1 MIALSH
7 SFSGKPRQASMAAYR
22 QLLAENH
29 VEEIL
34 QDVKQN
40 KTLDR
45 KKELPVWLPLA
56 ASFKNGTRK
65 AEDAVPSGLF
75 FLDIDEKGL
84 TEALWNKVR
93 EERLIQ
99 EFRIVYFAE
108 SAGGG
113 THIWAWRTP
122 GLSIE
127 ENIQRLASRLG
138 VSYDSH
144 VTDLA
149 RCCFMV
155 SEQYVRL
162 LDPVVFEPL
171 TEEQRQLYSASR
183 MIAQKEEDLNALA
196 QNALVQNALVQNE
209 LVQNALVQTTPT
221 PPNLG
226 GEEDTP
232 AAESAPTVVMV
243 SPPELGGARG
253 GLNNSHSCTYKDIPY
268 SQIVQALLW
277 KLGYGDA
284 PAEGERNTA
293 LYTMSRYL
301 RFICDFDE
309 QKLFAII
316 PHWGLPEHEVIS
328 TIKSA
333 VASVRPTD
341 MPSQMKEVLSS
352 LGAAME
358 VETEKAEDS
367 PIPTVGNELPGILQ
381 DLADHAPGEFKEA
394 TLIAAMPMLGTLAT
408 GIRARYNDGK
418 INSASFIVD
427 IEAPQA
433 TGKSF
438 VDDEFALLMD
448 PIIKQDEVEWQKEI
462 AYSLAKKDGQDVEN
476 PCSQIRILEPNI
488 GVSAF
493 LERALYAKGKH
504 LFTYAPEIETVLK
517 NNKGGAWTEKND
529 LFRLAYDNKPWGQH
543 RISKDSFS
551 GKVTLYYNMVMCG
564 TPNKCRAFFADAE
577 SGLVSRVTPV
587 VLPDMVGAKM
597 PKFKPWTKDE
607 EERVKRQCLC
617 LMDEEGEVD
626 LPLINKALEEW
637 DEEKRQEYLQT
648 LRYSLDV
655 LRRRAALN
663 GFRAG
668 IIAYLLE
675 GRQETERAI
684 KFARWY
690 AERCLHY
697 QLQLYGDKID
707 ALHNGPSPQASKGN
721 VRYLDALPREF
732 TKEDL
737 VTLRL
742 ANNESPVVKTITW
755 RWVKEGKIEK
765 IDTNLWR
772 KIG

>member
-1 MIALSH
+1 
-7 SFSGKPRQASMAAYR
+7 MAAYR
-22 QLLAENH
+22 QLLAKNH

-40 KTLDR
+40 NRLDR

-56 ASFKNGTRK
+56 QSFNNGTRK

-75 FLDIDEKGL
+75 YLDIDEKGL
-84 TEALWNKVR
+84 TEQLWQKVQDENLI
-93 EERLIQ
+93 EEY
-99 EFRIVYFAE
+99 RIVYFAE

-122 GLSIE
+122 GATIE
-127 ENIQRLASRLG
+127 EDIQKLASRLG

-155 SEQYVRL
+155 SEKYVKL
-162 LDPVVFEPL
+162 LDPEVFEEQPSSPKLGDNRGLNEESPL
-171 TEEQRQLYSASR
+171 TEKNENGSETCSAP
-183 MIAQKEEDLNALA
+183 Q
-196 QNALVQNALVQNE
+196 
-209 LVQNALVQTTPT
+209 

-226 GEEDTP
+226 G
-232 AAESAPTVVMV
+232 S
-243 SPPELGGARG
+243 
-253 GLNNSHSCTYKDIPY
+253 NYKGIPY
-268 SQIVQALLW
+268 ENIVQALLW

-284 PAEGERNTA
+284 PAEGERNMA
-293 LYTMSRYL
+293 LYTMSRYM

-309 QKLFAII
+309 QKLFTIL
-316 PHWGLPEHEVIS
+316 PHWGLSNHEVQS

-333 VASVRPTD
+333 VGSTRPAGI
-341 MPSQMKEVLSS
+341 PSMMNEVLSS
-352 LGAAME
+352 LGAASE
-358 VETEKAEDS
+358 AGSAESDES
-367 PIPTVGNELPGILQ
+367 TVAPVDNELPGILQ
-381 DLADHAPGEFKEA
+381 DLSDHAPEEFREA
-394 TLIAAMPMLGTLAT
+394 TLMAAMPMLGTLAT
-408 GIRARYNDGK
+408 GIRAKYRDGK
-418 INSASFIVD
+418 LNSPSFIVD

-438 VDDEFALLMD
+438 VDAEFELLMD

-462 AYSLAKKDGQDVEN
+462 EYSLAKKNGEEVEN
-476 PCSQIRILEPNI
+476 PCAQIRIIEPNI

-577 SGLVSRVTPV
+577 GGLVSRVTPV
-587 VLPDMVGAKM
+587 LLPDMVGARM
-597 PKFKPWTKDE
+597 PHFKAWSQEDE
-607 EERVKRQCLC
+607 EKVKRQCLC
-617 LMDEEGEVD
+617 LMDEEGEVE
-626 LPLINKALEEW
+626 LPLINKAIEAW

-684 KFARWY
+684 RFAVWY

-697 QLQLYGDKID
+697 QLQLYGNKID
-707 ALHNGPSPQASKGN
+707 ALHDNAVSPQASKGN
-721 VRYLDALPREF
+721 IRYLDVLPKEF

-737 VTLRL
+737 VNLRL
-742 ANNESPVVKTITW
+742 ANNESPVVKTIIY
-755 RWVKEGKIEK
+755 RWVKEGLVVK
-765 IDTNLWR
+765 TNANLWQ
-772 KIG
+772 KIQV

>member
-1 MIALSH
+1 MTFAAAMIQMAS
-7 SFSGKPRQASMAAYR
+7 SFSGKPRKASMAAYR
-22 QLLAENH
+22 QLLAKNH

-40 KTLDR
+40 NRLDR

-56 ASFKNGTRK
+56 QSFNNGTRK

-75 FLDIDEKGL
+75 YLDIDEKGL
-84 TEALWNKVR
+84 TEQLWQKVQDENLI
-93 EERLIQ
+93 EEY
-99 EFRIVYFAE
+99 RIVYFAE

-122 GLSIE
+122 GATIE
-127 ENIQRLASRLG
+127 EDIQKLASRLG

-155 SEQYVRL
+155 SEKYVKL
-162 LDPVVFEPL
+162 LDPIVFEEQPSSPKLGDNRGLNEESPL
-171 TEEQRQLYSASR
+171 TE
-183 MIAQKEEDLNALA
+183 K
-196 QNALVQNALVQNE
+196 NE
-209 LVQNALVQTTPT
+209 NGSETCSDPQ

-226 GEEDTP
+226 G
-232 AAESAPTVVMV
+232 S
-243 SPPELGGARG
+243 
-253 GLNNSHSCTYKDIPY
+253 NYKGIPY
-268 SQIVQALLW
+268 ENIVQALLW

-284 PAEGERNTA
+284 PAEGERNMA
-293 LYTMSRYL
+293 LYTMSRYM

-309 QKLFAII
+309 QKLFTIL
-316 PHWGLPEHEVIS
+316 PHWGLSDHEVQS

-333 VASVRPTD
+333 VGSTRPAGI
-341 MPSQMKEVLSS
+341 PSMMNEVLSS
-352 LGAAME
+352 LGAASE
-358 VETEKAEDS
+358 AGSAESDES
-367 PIPTVGNELPGILQ
+367 TVAPVDNELPGILQ
-381 DLADHAPGEFKEA
+381 DLSDHAPEEFREA
-394 TLIAAMPMLGTLAT
+394 TLMAAMPMLGTLAT
-408 GIRARYNDGK
+408 GIRAKYRDGK
-418 INSASFIVD
+418 LNSPSFIVD

-438 VDDEFALLMD
+438 VDAEFELLMD

-462 AYSLAKKDGQDVEN
+462 EYSLAKKNGEEVEN
-476 PCSQIRILEPNI
+476 PCAQIRIIEPNI

-577 SGLVSRVTPV
+577 GGLVSRVTPV
-587 VLPDMVGAKM
+587 LLPDMVGARM
-597 PKFKPWTKDE
+597 PHFKPWSQEDE
-607 EERVKRQCLC
+607 EKVKRQCLC
-617 LMDEEGEVD
+617 LMDEEGEVE
-626 LPLINKALEEW
+626 LPLINKAIEAW

-684 KFARWY
+684 RFAVWY

-697 QLQLYGDKID
+697 QLQLYGNKID
-707 ALHNGPSPQASKGN
+707 ALHDNAVSPQASKGN
-721 VRYLDALPREF
+721 IRYLDVLPKEF

-737 VTLRL
+737 VNLRL
-742 ANNESPVVKTITW
+742 ANNESPVVKTIIY
-755 RWVKEGKIEK
+755 RWVKEGLVVK
-765 IDTNLWR
+765 TNANLWQ
-772 KIG
+772 KIQV

>member
-1 MIALSH
+1 
-7 SFSGKPRQASMAAYR
+7 MAAYR

-40 KTLDR
+40 NNLDR

-56 ASFKNGTRK
+56 ECFTGGTRK
-65 AEDAVPSGLF
+65 AENAQPSGLF

-84 TEALWNKVR
+84 TEELWGKVW
-93 EERLIQ
+93 EQNLIE

-122 GLSIE
+122 GSSIE
-127 ENIQRLASRLG
+127 DDIQKLASRLG

-155 SEQYVRL
+155 SEQYVKL
-162 LDPVVFEPL
+162 IDPAIFEPL
-171 TEEQRQLYSASR
+171 TEEQKKMYEVAADSSTEPTQETSNLQPQTSMSYKG
-183 MIAQKEEDLNALA
+183 IAYEK
-196 QNALVQNALVQNE
+196 
-209 LVQNALVQTTPT
+209 
-221 PPNLG
+221 
-226 GEEDTP
+226 
-232 AAESAPTVVMV
+232 
-243 SPPELGGARG
+243 
-253 GLNNSHSCTYKDIPY
+253 
-268 SQIVQALLW
+268 IVQALLW

-293 LYTMSRYL
+293 LYTMTRYM

-309 QKLFAII
+309 QKLFAIL
-316 PHWGLPEHEVIS
+316 PHWGLADHEVMS

-333 VASVRPTD
+333 VGSTRPSD
-341 MPSQMKEVLSS
+341 IPSQMREVLSF
-352 LGAAME
+352 LGASIE
-358 VETEKAEDS
+358 SGDEDS
-367 PIPTVGNELPGILQ
+367 DESLCAPVEKELPGILQ
-381 DLADHAPGEFKEA
+381 DLADHSPEEFKEA
-394 TLIAAMPMLGTLAT
+394 TLMAAMPMLGTLAT
-408 GIRARYNDGK
+408 SIRAKYRDGK
-418 INSASFIVD
+418 LNSPSFIVD

-438 VDDEFALLMD
+438 VDNEFELLMD

-462 AYSLAKKDGQDVEN
+462 EYSLAKKDGQEVEN
-476 PCSQIRILEPNI
+476 PCSQIRIIEPNI

-587 VLPDMVGAKM
+587 LLPDMTGAKM
-597 PKFKPWTKDE
+597 PEFKPWTKDE
-607 EERVKRQCLC
+607 EEKVKRQCLC
-617 LMDEEGEVD
+617 LMDEEGEVE
-626 LPLINKALEEW
+626 LPLINKAIEEW
-637 DEEKRQEYLQT
+637 DESKRQEYLQT

-675 GRQETERAI
+675 GRKETDRAI
-684 KFARWY
+684 KFALWY

-697 QLQLYGDKID
+697 QLQIYGDKID
-707 ALHNGPSPQASKGN
+707 ALHNGAISPQASKGN
-721 VRYLDALPREF
+721 IRYLDALPKEF

-737 VTLRL
+737 VNLRL
-742 ANNESPVVKTITW
+742 ANNESAVVKTIIY
-755 RWVKEGKIEK
+755 RWGKEEKVKKIGP
-765 IDTNLWR
+765 NLWQ
-772 KIG
+772 KLPS

>member
-1 MIALSH
+1 
-7 SFSGKPRQASMAAYR
+7 MAAYR
-22 QLLAENH
+22 QLLAKNH

-40 KTLDR
+40 NRLDR

-56 ASFKNGTRK
+56 QSFNNGTRK

-75 FLDIDEKGL
+75 YLDIDEKGL
-84 TEALWNKVR
+84 TEQLWQKVQDENLI
-93 EERLIQ
+93 EEY
-99 EFRIVYFAE
+99 RIVYFAE

-122 GLSIE
+122 GATIE
-127 ENIQRLASRLG
+127 EDIQKLASRLG

-155 SEQYVRL
+155 SEKYVKL
-162 LDPVVFEPL
+162 LDPIVFEEQPSSPKLGDNRGLNEESPL
-171 TEEQRQLYSASR
+171 TE
-183 MIAQKEEDLNALA
+183 K
-196 QNALVQNALVQNE
+196 NE
-209 LVQNALVQTTPT
+209 NGSETCSDPQ

-226 GEEDTP
+226 G
-232 AAESAPTVVMV
+232 S
-243 SPPELGGARG
+243 
-253 GLNNSHSCTYKDIPY
+253 NYKGIPY
-268 SQIVQALLW
+268 ENIVQALLW

-284 PAEGERNTA
+284 PAEGERNMA
-293 LYTMSRYL
+293 LYTMSRYM

-309 QKLFAII
+309 QKLFTIL
-316 PHWGLPEHEVIS
+316 PHWGLSDHEVQS

-333 VASVRPTD
+333 VGSTRPAGI
-341 MPSQMKEVLSS
+341 PSMMNEVLSS
-352 LGAAME
+352 LGAASE
-358 VETEKAEDS
+358 AGSAESDES
-367 PIPTVGNELPGILQ
+367 TVAPVDNELPGILQ
-381 DLADHAPGEFKEA
+381 DLSDHAPEEFREA
-394 TLIAAMPMLGTLAT
+394 TLMAAMPMLGTLAT
-408 GIRARYNDGK
+408 GIRAKYRDGK
-418 INSASFIVD
+418 LNSPSFIVD

-438 VDDEFALLMD
+438 VDAEFELLMD

-462 AYSLAKKDGQDVEN
+462 EYSLAKKNGEEVEN
-476 PCSQIRILEPNI
+476 PCAQIRIIEPNI

-577 SGLVSRVTPV
+577 GGLVSRVTPV
-587 VLPDMVGAKM
+587 LLPDMVGARM
-597 PKFKPWTKDE
+597 PHFKAWSQEDE
-607 EERVKRQCLC
+607 EKVKRQCLC
-617 LMDEEGEVD
+617 LMDEEGEVE
-626 LPLINKALEEW
+626 LPLINKAIEAW

-684 KFARWY
+684 RFAVWY

-697 QLQLYGDKID
+697 QLQLYGNKID
-707 ALHNGPSPQASKGN
+707 ALHDNAVSPQASKGN
-721 VRYLDALPREF
+721 IRYLDVLPKEF

-737 VTLRL
+737 VNLRL
-742 ANNESPVVKTITW
+742 ANNESPVVKTIIY
-755 RWVKEGKIEK
+755 RWVKEGLVVK
-765 IDTNLWR
+765 TNSNLWQ
-772 KIG
+772 KIQV

>member
-1 MIALSH
+1 MIQLAL

-40 KTLDR
+40 KNLDR

-56 ASFKNGTRK
+56 ECFSNGTRK
-65 AEDAVPSGLF
+65 AEDAQPSGLF
-75 FLDIDEKGL
+75 FLDIDEKGM
-84 TEALWNKVR
+84 TEQLWNKVR
-93 EERLIQ
+93 EENLIE

-127 ENIQRLASRLG
+127 EDIQKLASRLG

-155 SEQYVRL
+155 SEQYVKL

-171 TEEQRQLYSASR
+171 TEEQRKLYATTTPDPVPAKTE
-183 MIAQKEEDLNALA
+183 MEDNPNYKGIAYEKI
-196 QNALVQNALVQNE
+196 
-209 LVQNALVQTTPT
+209 VQT
-221 PPNLG
+221 
-226 GEEDTP
+226 
-232 AAESAPTVVMV
+232 
-243 SPPELGGARG
+243 
-253 GLNNSHSCTYKDIPY
+253 
-268 SQIVQALLW
+268 LLW

-301 RFICDFDE
+301 RFICDFNE
-309 QKLFAII
+309 QKLFQIL
-316 PHWGLPEHEVIS
+316 PHWGLSDHEVIS

-333 VASVRPTD
+333 VSSVRPTD
-341 MPSQMKEVLSS
+341 MPSQMKEVLAS
-352 LGAAME
+352 LGAAQE
-358 VETEKAEDS
+358 ASSENVDDS
-367 PIPTVGNELPGILQ
+367 FVTPVDNELPDILQ
-381 DLADHAPGEFKEA
+381 DLADHAPEEFKEA

-408 GIRARYNDGK
+408 GIRAKYRDGK
-418 INSASFIVD
+418 VNSPSFIVD

-438 VDDEFALLMD
+438 VDSEFELLMD

-462 AYSLAKKDGQDVEN
+462 AYSLAKKNGEEVEN
-476 PCSQIRILEPNI
+476 PCSQIRIIEPNI

-587 VLPDMVGAKM
+587 ILPDMVGAKM
-597 PKFKPWTKDE
+597 PQFKFWTKDE
-607 EERVKRQCLC
+607 AEKVKRQCLC

-626 LPLINKALEEW
+626 LPLINKAIEEW
-637 DEEKRQEYLQT
+637 DESKRQEYLQT

-675 GRQETERAI
+675 GHKETERAI
-684 KFARWY
+684 KFALWY

-697 QLQLYGDKID
+697 QLQIYGDKID
-707 ALHNGPSPQASKGN
+707 ALHNGQLNPQASKGN
-721 VRYLDALPREF
+721 IRYLDILPKEF

-737 VTLRL
+737 VSLRL
-742 ANNESPVVKTITW
+742 SNNESPVVKTIIC
-755 RWVKEGKIEK
+755 RWVKEQMIEK
-765 IDTNLWR
+765 IGTNLWR
-772 KIG
+772 KI

>member
-1 MIALSH
+1 
-7 SFSGKPRQASMAAYR
+7 MAAYR

-40 KTLDR
+40 KNLDR

-56 ASFKNGTRK
+56 AGFNNGTRK

-84 TEALWNKVR
+84 TEQLWQKVQD
-93 EERLIQ
+93 ENLI
-99 EFRIVYFAE
+99 EAFRIVYFAE

-127 ENIQRLASRLG
+127 EDIQKLASRLG

-155 SEQYVRL
+155 SEQYVKL
-162 LDPVVFEPL
+162 LDPVVFE
-171 TEEQRQLYSASR
+171 ESDW
-183 MIAQKEEDLNALA
+183 KERLR
-196 QNALVQNALVQNE
+196 VGE
-209 LVQNALVQTTPT
+209 LCSGMERVEKIDAPT
-221 PPNLG
+221 PVPLV
-226 GEEDTP
+226 DSQ
-232 AAESAPTVVMV
+232 SAL
-243 SPPELGGARG
+243 SPLSTLLSPL
-253 GLNNSHSCTYKDIPY
+253 SYKGISY
-268 SQIVQALLW
+268 EKIVQSLW

-284 PAEGERNTA
+284 PVEGERNMA

-309 QKLFAII
+309 QKIFSIL
-316 PHWGLPEHEVIS
+316 PHWGLSDHEVLA

-333 VASVRPTD
+333 VSSIRPAE
-341 MPSQMKEVLSS
+341 MPSQMKEVLSM
-352 LGAAME
+352 LGATIE
-358 VETEKAEDS
+358 VKAES
-367 PIPTVGNELPGILQ
+367 EEESLTAPINEELPPILQ
-381 DLADHAPGEFKEA
+381 ELADHAPEEFKEA

-408 GIRARYNDGK
+408 GIRAKYRDGK
-418 INSASFIVD
+418 LNSPSFIVD

-438 VDDEFALLMD
+438 VDAEFELLMD
-448 PIIKQDEVEWQKEI
+448 PIIKQDEVEWQKEM
-462 AYSLAKKDGQDVEN
+462 AYSLAKKNGEEVEN
-476 PCSQIRILEPNI
+476 PCAAIRIIEPNI

-504 LFTYAPEIETVLK
+504 LFTYAPEIETVQK

-551 GKVTLYYNMVMCG
+551 GKVTLFYNMVMCG

-597 PKFKPWTKDE
+597 PQFKVWTKE
-607 EERVKRQCLC
+607 EEENVKRQCLC

-626 LPLINKALEEW
+626 LPLINQAIEAW
-637 DEEKRQEYLQT
+637 DEGKRQEYLQT

-675 GRQETERAI
+675 GRKETERAI
-684 KFARWY
+684 KFAVWY
-690 AERCLHY
+690 AERCLYY
-697 QLQLYGDKID
+697 QLQIYGDKID
-707 ALHNGPSPQASKGN
+707 ALNNGKLSSQVSKGN
-721 VRYLDALPREF
+721 IRYFDALSKEF

-737 VTLRL
+737 VNLRL
-742 ANNESPVVKTITW
+742 TNNESPVVKTIIY
-755 RWVKEGKIEK
+755 RWGKEGLVVKIG
-765 IDTNLWR
+765 TNLWR
-772 KIG
+772 KTIKN

>member
-1 MIALSH
+1 
-7 SFSGKPRQASMAAYR
+7 MAAYR

-40 KTLDR
+40 HNLDR

-56 ASFKNGTRK
+56 ESFKNGTRK
-65 AEDAVPSGLF
+65 AEDAVPSGLY

-84 TEALWNKVR
+84 TEQIWNKVR
-93 EERLIQ
+93 EENLI
-99 EFRIVYFAE
+99 EAFRIVYFAE

-122 GLSIE
+122 GLSVE
-127 ENIQRLASRLG
+127 EDIQKLASRLG

-155 SEQYVRL
+155 SEQYVKL

-171 TEEQRQLYSASR
+171 TEEQKKMYATEVPVG
-183 MIAQKEEDLNALA
+183 AALDCPMV
-196 QNALVQNALVQNE
+196 NVQ
-209 LVQNALVQTTPT
+209 
-221 PPNLG
+221 
-226 GEEDTP
+226 
-232 AAESAPTVVMV
+232 SSMV
-243 SPPELGGARG
+243 NGQCSM
-253 GLNNSHSCTYKDIPY
+253 NYKDIPY
-268 SQIVQALLW
+268 EKIVQALLW

-284 PAEGERNTA
+284 PAEGERNMA
-293 LYTMSRYL
+293 LYTMSRYM

-309 QKLFAII
+309 QKLFVVL
-316 PHWGLPEHEVIS
+316 PHWGLSDHEVVS

-333 VASVRPTD
+333 VGSTRPAE
-341 MPSQMKEVLSS
+341 MPSLMKEVLAS
-352 LGAAME
+352 LGAIME
-358 VETEKAEDS
+358 AEDEDPEAS
-367 PIPTVGNELPGILQ
+367 LAPPVDSELPGLLQ
-381 DLADHAPGEFKEA
+381 ELADHAPDEFKEA

-408 GIRARYNDGK
+408 GIRAKYRDGK
-418 INSASFIVD
+418 LNSPSFLVD

-438 VDDEFALLMD
+438 VDNVFELLMD

-462 AYSLAKKDGQDVEN
+462 AYSLAQNSGQDVEN
-476 PCSQIRILEPNI
+476 PCSNIRIIEPTI
-488 GVSAF
+488 GVTAF

-543 RISKDSFS
+543 RISKDSIS

-587 VLPDMVGAKM
+587 QLPDMIGASM
-597 PKFKPWTKDE
+597 PRFKVWTKDE
-607 EERVKRQCLC
+607 EENVKRQCLC

-626 LPLINKALEEW
+626 LPLINKAVEAW
-637 DEEKRQEYLQT
+637 DESKREEYLQT
-648 LRYSLDV
+648 LRPSIDV
-655 LRRRAALN
+655 LRRRSALN

-684 KFARWY
+684 RFAVWY

-697 QLQLYGDKID
+697 QLQIYGDKID
-707 ALHNGPSPQASKGN
+707 ALYHGMQGTKASKSN
-721 VRYLDALPREF
+721 IRYLDTLPKEF

-737 VTLRL
+737 VALRL
-742 ANNESPVVKTITW
+742 ANGDSPVVKTVIC
-755 RWVKEGKIEK
+755 RWVKEGKVEK
-765 IDTNLWR
+765 IGTNLWQ
-772 KIG
+772 KNC

>member
-1 MIALSH
+1 MMAN
-7 SFSGKPRQASMAAYR
+7 SFSGKPRKASMAAYR
-22 QLLAENH
+22 QLLAKNH

-34 QDVKQN
+34 TDVKQN
-40 KTLDR
+40 NNLDR

-56 ASFKNGTRK
+56 ECFNNGTRK
-65 AEDAVPSGLF
+65 AEDAEASGLY

-84 TEALWNKVR
+84 TDALWKKVR
-93 EERLIQ
+93 EENLI
-99 EFRIVYFAE
+99 EAFRIVYFAE

-127 ENIQRLASRLG
+127 EDIQKLASRLG

-155 SEQYVRL
+155 SEQYVKL
-162 LDPVVFEPL
+162 LDPIVFEPL
-171 TEEQRQLYSASR
+171 TEEQKKLY
-183 MIAQKEEDLNALA
+183 AQPVVAKVAQTSVNEECSMVN
-196 QNALVQNALVQNE
+196 
-209 LVQNALVQTTPT
+209 
-221 PPNLG
+221 
-226 GEEDTP
+226 GEC
-232 AAESAPTVVMV
+232 SM
-243 SPPELGGARG
+243 
-253 GLNNSHSCTYKDIPY
+253 TYKGIAY
-268 SQIVQALLW
+268 EKIVQSLLW

-284 PAEGERNTA
+284 PAEGERNMA

-301 RFICDFDE
+301 RFICDFNE
-309 QKLFAII
+309 QKLFQIL
-316 PHWGLPEHEVIS
+316 PHWGLSDHEVLS

-333 VASVRPTD
+333 VGSTRPSE
-341 MPSQMKEVLSS
+341 MPSQMKEVLAS
-352 LGAAME
+352 LGAAQE
-358 VETEKAEDS
+358 TSSESVDDAIVTPVE
-367 PIPTVGNELPGILQ
+367 NELPDLLQ
-381 DLADHAPGEFKEA
+381 DLSDHAPEEFKEA

-408 GIRARYNDGK
+408 GIRAKYRDGK
-418 INSASFIVD
+418 LNSPSFIVD

-438 VDDEFALLMD
+438 VDNEFELLMD

-462 AYSLAKKDGQDVEN
+462 AYSLAKKNGEEVEN

-597 PKFKPWTKDE
+597 PKFKMWTKDE
-607 EERVKRQCLC
+607 EEKVKRMCLC
-617 LMDEEGEVD
+617 LMDEEGEVE
-626 LPLINKALEEW
+626 LPLINKAIEDW
-637 DEEKRQEYLQT
+637 DEGKRQEYLQT

-675 GRQETERAI
+675 GHKETERAI
-684 KFARWY
+684 KFALWY

-697 QLQLYGDKID
+697 QLQIYGDKID
-707 ALHNGPSPQASKGN
+707 ALHNGTLSIQASKGN
-721 VRYLDALPREF
+721 IRYLDALPKEF
-732 TKEDL
+732 TKEDF
-737 VTLRL
+737 VNLRL
-742 ANNESPVVKTITW
+742 GNGESPVVKTIIY
-755 RWVKEGKIEK
+755 RWVKEGKIK
-765 IDTNLWR
+765 KTDTNLWQ
-772 KIG
+772 KC

>member
-1 MIALSH
+1 MIMMAN
-7 SFSGKPRQASMAAYR
+7 SFSGKPRKASMAAYR
-22 QLLAENH
+22 QLLAKNH

-34 QDVKQN
+34 TDVKQN
-40 KTLDR
+40 NNLDR

-56 ASFKNGTRK
+56 ECFNNGTRK
-65 AEDAVPSGLF
+65 AEDAEASGLY

-84 TEALWNKVR
+84 TDALWKKVR
-93 EERLIQ
+93 EENLI
-99 EFRIVYFAE
+99 EAFRIVYFAE

-127 ENIQRLASRLG
+127 EDIQKLASRLG

-155 SEQYVRL
+155 SEQYVKL
-162 LDPVVFEPL
+162 LDPIVFEPL
-171 TEEQRQLYSASR
+171 TEEQKKLYVQPVVAKV
-183 MIAQKEEDLNALA
+183 AQTSVNEECSMVN
-196 QNALVQNALVQNE
+196 
-209 LVQNALVQTTPT
+209 
-221 PPNLG
+221 
-226 GEEDTP
+226 GEC
-232 AAESAPTVVMV
+232 SM
-243 SPPELGGARG
+243 
-253 GLNNSHSCTYKDIPY
+253 TYKGIAY
-268 SQIVQALLW
+268 EKIVQSLLW

-284 PAEGERNTA
+284 PAEGERNMA

-301 RFICDFDE
+301 RFICDFNE
-309 QKLFAII
+309 QKLFQIL
-316 PHWGLPEHEVIS
+316 PHWGLSDHEVLS

-333 VASVRPTD
+333 VGSTRPSE
-341 MPSQMKEVLSS
+341 MPSQMKEVLAS
-352 LGAAME
+352 LGAAQE
-358 VETEKAEDS
+358 TSSESVDDAIVTPVE
-367 PIPTVGNELPGILQ
+367 NELPDLLQ
-381 DLADHAPGEFKEA
+381 DLSDHAPEEFKEA

-408 GIRARYNDGK
+408 GIRAKYRDGK
-418 INSASFIVD
+418 LNSPSFIVD

-438 VDDEFALLMD
+438 VDNEFELLMD

-462 AYSLAKKDGQDVEN
+462 AYSLAKKNGEEVEN

-597 PKFKPWTKDE
+597 PKFKMWTKDE
-607 EERVKRQCLC
+607 EEKVKRMCLC
-617 LMDEEGEVD
+617 LMDEEGEVE
-626 LPLINKALEEW
+626 LPLINKAIEDW
-637 DEEKRQEYLQT
+637 DEGKRQEYLQT

-675 GRQETERAI
+675 GHKETERAI
-684 KFARWY
+684 KFALWY

-697 QLQLYGDKID
+697 QLQIYGDKID
-707 ALHNGPSPQASKGN
+707 ALHNGTLSIQASKGN
-721 VRYLDALPREF
+721 IRYLDALPKEF
-732 TKEDL
+732 TKEDF
-737 VTLRL
+737 VNLRL
-742 ANNESPVVKTITW
+742 GNGESPVVKTIIY
-755 RWVKEGKIEK
+755 RWVKEGKIK
-765 IDTNLWR
+765 KTDTNLWQ
-772 KIG
+772 KC

>member
-1 MIALSH
+1 MVCISS

-29 VEEIL
+29 VEDIL
-34 QDVKQN
+34 ADVKQN
-40 KTLDR
+40 KNLDR

-56 ASFKNGTRK
+56 ECFTNGVRK
-65 AEDAVPSGLF
+65 AEDAQPSGLY

-84 TEALWNKVR
+84 TEELWGKVW
-93 EERLIQ
+93 EENLIE

-122 GLSIE
+122 GISIE
-127 ENIQRLASRLG
+127 EDIQKLASRLG

-155 SEQYVRL
+155 SEQYAKL

-171 TEEQRQLYSASR
+171 TDEQRQLY
-183 MIAQKEEDLNALA
+183 AQPVINKVEQKA
-196 QNALVQNALVQNE
+196 E
-209 LVQNALVQTTPT
+209 LSTF
-221 PPNLG
+221 
-226 GEEDTP
+226 
-232 AAESAPTVVMV
+232 
-243 SPPELGGARG
+243 
-253 GLNNSHSCTYKDIPY
+253 NSQLSTSYKGIPY
-268 SQIVQALLW
+268 EKIVQALLW

-301 RFICDFDE
+301 RFICDFNE
-309 QKLFAII
+309 QKLFQIL
-316 PHWGLPEHEVIS
+316 PHWGLSDHEVLS

-333 VASVRPTD
+333 VGSVRPTD

-352 LGAAME
+352 LGTAVDAE
-358 VETEKAEDS
+358 VENADDS
-367 PIPTVGNELPGILQ
+367 PITPVEDELPDILQ
-381 DLADHAPGEFKEA
+381 DLADHAPEEFKEA
-394 TLIAAMPMLGTLAT
+394 TLMAAMPMLGTLAT
-408 GIRARYNDGK
+408 GIRARYRDGK
-418 INSASFIVD
+418 LNSPSFIVD

-438 VDDEFALLMD
+438 VDNEFELLMD

-476 PCSQIRILEPNI
+476 PCSQIRIIEPNI

-587 VLPDMVGAKM
+587 ILPDMVGAKM
-597 PKFKPWTKDE
+597 PQFVPWTKEE
-607 EERVKRQCLC
+607 EERIKRQCLC

-626 LPLINKALEEW
+626 LPLINKAIEEW
-637 DEEKRQEYLQT
+637 DEGKRQEYLQT

-655 LRRRAALN
+655 FRRRAALN

-668 IIAYLLE
+668 LVAYLLE

-684 KFARWY
+684 KFALWY

-697 QLQLYGDKID
+697 QLDLWRQDRR
-707 ALHNGPSPQASKGN
+707 PSQRHSEPSG
-721 VRYLDALPREF
+721 L
-732 TKEDL
+732 
-737 VTLRL
+737 
-742 ANNESPVVKTITW
+742 
-755 RWVKEGKIEK
+755 EGKHPLSRCSTQGVHERRPCSGSHCP
-765 IDTNLWR
+765 D
-772 KIG
+772 

>member
-1 MIALSH
+1 
-7 SFSGKPRQASMAAYR
+7 MAAYR
-22 QLLAENH
+22 QLLAKNH

-40 KTLDR
+40 NRLDR

-56 ASFKNGTRK
+56 QSFNNGTRK

-75 FLDIDEKGL
+75 YLDIDEKGL
-84 TEALWNKVR
+84 TEQLWQKVQDENLI
-93 EERLIQ
+93 EEY
-99 EFRIVYFAE
+99 RIVYFAE

-122 GLSIE
+122 GATIE
-127 ENIQRLASRLG
+127 EDIQKLASRLG

-155 SEQYVRL
+155 SEKYVKL
-162 LDPVVFEPL
+162 LDPIVFEEQPSSPKLGDNRGLNEESPL
-171 TEEQRQLYSASR
+171 TE
-183 MIAQKEEDLNALA
+183 K
-196 QNALVQNALVQNE
+196 NE
-209 LVQNALVQTTPT
+209 NGSETCSDPQH
-221 PPNLG
+221 PNLG
-226 GEEDTP
+226 G
-232 AAESAPTVVMV
+232 S
-243 SPPELGGARG
+243 
-253 GLNNSHSCTYKDIPY
+253 NYKGIPY
-268 SQIVQALLW
+268 ENIVQALLW

-284 PAEGERNTA
+284 PAEGERNMA
-293 LYTMSRYL
+293 LYTMSRYM

-309 QKLFAII
+309 QKLFTIL
-316 PHWGLPEHEVIS
+316 PHWGVSDHEVQS

-333 VASVRPTD
+333 VGSTRPAGI
-341 MPSQMKEVLSS
+341 PSMMNEVLSS
-352 LGAAME
+352 LGAASE
-358 VETEKAEDS
+358 AGSAESDES
-367 PIPTVGNELPGILQ
+367 TVAPVDNELPGILQ
-381 DLADHAPGEFKEA
+381 DLSDHAPEEFREA
-394 TLIAAMPMLGTLAT
+394 TLMAAMPMLGTLAT
-408 GIRARYNDGK
+408 GIRAKYRDGK
-418 INSASFIVD
+418 LNSPSFIVD

-438 VDDEFALLMD
+438 VDAEFELLRD

-462 AYSLAKKDGQDVEN
+462 EYSLAKKNGEEVEN
-476 PCSQIRILEPNI
+476 PCAQIRIIEPNI

-577 SGLVSRVTPV
+577 GGLVSRVTPV
-587 VLPDMVGAKM
+587 LLPDMVGARM
-597 PKFKPWTKDE
+597 PHFKAWSQEDE
-607 EERVKRQCLC
+607 EKVKRQCLC
-617 LMDEEGEVD
+617 LMDEEGEVE
-626 LPLINKALEEW
+626 LPLINKAIEAW

-684 KFARWY
+684 RFAVWY

-697 QLQLYGDKID
+697 QLQLYGNKID
-707 ALHNGPSPQASKGN
+707 ALHDNAVSPQASKGN
-721 VRYLDALPREF
+721 IRYLDVLPKEF

-737 VTLRL
+737 VNLRL
-742 ANNESPVVKTITW
+742 ANNESPVVKTIIY
-755 RWVKEGKIEK
+755 RWVKEGLVVK
-765 IDTNLWR
+765 TNANLWQ
-772 KIG
+772 KIQV

>member
-1 MIALSH
+1 MISVAN

-40 KTLDR
+40 HNLDR

-56 ASFKNGTRK
+56 ESFKNGTRK
-65 AEDAVPSGLF
+65 AEDAVPSGLY

-84 TEALWNKVR
+84 TEQLWNKVR
-93 EERLIQ
+93 EENLI
-99 EFRIVYFAE
+99 EAFRIVYFAE

-122 GLSIE
+122 GLSVE
-127 ENIQRLASRLG
+127 EDIQKLASRLG

-155 SEQYVRL
+155 SEQYVKL
-162 LDPVVFEPL
+162 LDPIVFEASPNPL
-171 TEEQRQLYSASR
+171 
-183 MIAQKEEDLNALA
+183 QKEGANKEADHPLLLEGA
-196 QNALVQNALVQNE
+196 
-209 LVQNALVQTTPT
+209 
-221 PPNLG
+221 G
-226 GEEDTP
+226 GG
-232 AAESAPTVVMV
+232 S
-243 SPPELGGARG
+243 
-253 GLNNSHSCTYKDIPY
+253 YKDIPY
-268 SQIVQALLW
+268 EKIVQALLW

-284 PAEGERNTA
+284 PAEGERNMA
-293 LYTMSRYL
+293 LYTMSRYM

-309 QKLFAII
+309 QKLFTIL
-316 PHWGLPEHEVIS
+316 PHWGLSDHEVIT

-333 VASVRPTD
+333 VSSVRPAGI
-341 MPSQMKEVLSS
+341 PSQMNEVLST
-352 LGAAME
+352 LGAAIE
-358 VETEKAEDS
+358 AETETTDDS
-367 PIPTVGNELPGILQ
+367 LITPVDTELPGILQ
-381 DLADHAPGEFKEA
+381 DLSDHAPEEFREA

-408 GIRARYNDGK
+408 GIRAKYRDGK
-418 INSASFIVD
+418 LNSPSFIVD

-438 VDDEFALLMD
+438 VDNEFELLMD

-462 AYSLAKKDGQDVEN
+462 EYSLAKKDGQEVEN

-587 VLPDMVGAKM
+587 ILPDMVGAKM
-597 PKFKPWTKDE
+597 PQFKAWSQDE
-607 EERVKRQCLC
+607 IEKVKRQCLC
-617 LMDEEGEVD
+617 LMDEEGEVS
-626 LPLINKALEEW
+626 LPLINKAIEEW
-637 DEEKRQEYLQT
+637 DESKRQEYLQT
-648 LRYSLDV
+648 LRYSIDV
-655 LRRRAALN
+655 FRRRAALN

-684 KFARWY
+684 KFAVWY
-690 AERCLHY
+690 AERCFQY
-697 QLQLYGDKID
+697 QLQIYGNKVD
-707 ALHNGPSPQASKGN
+707 ALHDGALSPQASKGN
-721 VRYLDALPREF
+721 IRYLDLLPKEF

-737 VTLRL
+737 VNLRL
-742 ANNESPVVKTITW
+742 ANNESPVVKNIIY
-755 RWVKEGKIEK
+755 RWVKEDLIKK
-765 IDTNLWR
+765 IDSNLWQ
-772 KIG
+772 KLPS

>member
-1 MIALSH
+1 
-7 SFSGKPRQASMAAYR
+7 MAAYR

-34 QDVKQN
+34 ADVKQN
-40 KTLDR
+40 KNLSR

-56 ASFKNGTRK
+56 ECFTNGTRK

-84 TEALWNKVR
+84 TEELWGKVWENNLI
-93 EERLIQ
+93 EEC
-99 EFRIVYFAE
+99 RIVYFAE

-122 GLSIE
+122 GSTIE
-127 ENIQRLASRLG
+127 EDIQKLASRLG

-155 SEQYVRL
+155 SEQYVKL
-162 LDPVVFEPL
+162 LDPAIFEPL
-171 TEEQRQLYSASR
+171 SEEQKKLYEVSLDSVPTEVVN
-183 MIAQKEEDLNALA
+183 QTEPNEVSES
-196 QNALVQNALVQNE
+196 QN
-209 LVQNALVQTTPT
+209 
-221 PPNLG
+221 
-226 GEEDTP
+226 
-232 AAESAPTVVMV
+232 
-243 SPPELGGARG
+243 
-253 GLNNSHSCTYKDIPY
+253 YKGIPY
-268 SQIVQALLW
+268 EKIIQALLW

-293 LYTMSRYL
+293 LYTMTRYM
-301 RFICDFDE
+301 RFICDFKE
-309 QKLFAII
+309 QKLFQIL
-316 PHWGLPEHEVIS
+316 PHWGLADHEVMS

-333 VASVRPTD
+333 IGSTRPSD
-341 MPSQMKEVLSS
+341 IPSQMKEVLSF
-352 LGAAME
+352 LGASAE
-358 VETEKAEDS
+358 GGDEDS
-367 PIPTVGNELPGILQ
+367 DESLCAPVEKELPGILQ
-381 DLADHAPGEFKEA
+381 DLSDHAPEEFREA

-408 GIRARYNDGK
+408 SVRAKYRDGK
-418 INSASFIVD
+418 LNSPSFIVD

-438 VDDEFALLMD
+438 VDNEFELLMD

-462 AYSLAKKDGQDVEN
+462 EYSLAKKNGEEVEN
-476 PCSQIRILEPNI
+476 PCSQIRIIEPNI

-587 VLPDMVGAKM
+587 QLPDMTGAKM
-597 PKFKPWTKDE
+597 PHFKEWSKE
-607 EERVKRQCLC
+607 EEEKVKRQCLC
-617 LMDEEGEVD
+617 LMDEEGEID
-626 LPLINKALEEW
+626 LPLINKAIEEW
-637 DEEKRQEYLQT
+637 DESKRQEYLQT

-655 LRRRAALN
+655 LRRRASLN

-675 GRQETERAI
+675 GRKETERAI
-684 KFARWY
+684 KFAVWY

-697 QLQLYGDKID
+697 QLLIYGDKID
-707 ALHNGPSPQASKGN
+707 ALHNGTLSPQASKGN
-721 VRYLDALPREF
+721 IRYLDVLPKEF

-737 VTLRL
+737 VNLRL
-742 ANNESPVVKTITW
+742 ANNESAVVKTIIY
-755 RWVKEGKIEK
+755 RWVKEGKIVK
-765 IDTNLWR
+765 INTNLWQ
-772 KIG
+772 KC

>member
-1 MIALSH
+1 
-7 SFSGKPRQASMAAYR
+7 MAAYR
-22 QLLAENH
+22 QLLAKNH

-34 QDVKQN
+34 TDVKQN
-40 KTLDR
+40 KNLDR

-56 ASFKNGTRK
+56 ECFNNGTRK
-65 AEDAVPSGLF
+65 AEDAVASGLY

-84 TEALWNKVR
+84 TEQLWNKVR
-93 EERLIQ
+93 EGNLIE

-122 GLSIE
+122 GQSIE
-127 ENIQRLASRLG
+127 EDIQKLASRLD

-155 SEQYVRL
+155 SEQYVKL
-162 LDPVVFEPL
+162 LDPIVFEPL
-171 TEEQRQLYSASR
+171 TEEQKKMFEVEVNQDRS
-183 MIAQKEEDLNALA
+183 MIQSLPDIT
-196 QNALVQNALVQNE
+196 QIVPVIHQ
-209 LVQNALVQTTPT
+209 
-221 PPNLG
+221 
-226 GEEDTP
+226 D
-232 AAESAPTVVMV
+232 
-243 SPPELGGARG
+243 
-253 GLNNSHSCTYKDIPY
+253 YKGIPY
-268 SQIVQALLW
+268 EKIVQSLLW

-301 RFICDFDE
+301 RFICDFNE
-309 QKLFAII
+309 QKLFQIL
-316 PHWGLPEHEVIS
+316 PHWGLSDHEVLS

-333 VASVRPTD
+333 VGSVRPTD
-341 MPSQMKEVLSS
+341 MPSQMKEVLAS
-352 LGAAME
+352 LGAAQQTSSE
-358 VETEKAEDS
+358 SVDDAFVTPVD
-367 PIPTVGNELPGILQ
+367 NELPDLLQ
-381 DLADHAPGEFKEA
+381 DLADHAPDEFKEA

-408 GIRARYNDGK
+408 GIRAKYRDGK
-418 INSASFIVD
+418 VNSPSFIVD

-438 VDDEFALLMD
+438 VDNEFELLMD

-462 AYSLAKKDGQDVEN
+462 AYSLAKKNGEEVEN

-587 VLPDMVGAKM
+587 ILPDMVGAKM
-597 PKFKPWTKDE
+597 PQFKAWTKE
-607 EERVKRQCLC
+607 EEEKVKRQCLC

-626 LPLINKALEEW
+626 LPLINKAIEEW
-637 DEEKRQEYLQT
+637 DESKRQEYLQT

-675 GRQETERAI
+675 GHKETERAI
-684 KFARWY
+684 KFAIWY

-697 QLQLYGDKID
+697 QLQIYGDKID
-707 ALHNGPSPQASKGN
+707 ALRNGQLSPQASKGN
-721 VRYLDALPREF
+721 IRYLDLLPKEF

-737 VTLRL
+737 VSLRL
-742 ANNESPVVKTITW
+742 SNNESPVVKTIIC
-755 RWVKEGKIEK
+755 RWVREKMIEK
-765 IDTNLWR
+765 TGTNLWQ
-772 KIG
+772 KC

>member
-1 MIALSH
+1 
-7 SFSGKPRQASMAAYR
+7 MAAYR

-40 KTLDR
+40 KNLDR

-56 ASFKNGTRK
+56 AGFNNGTRK

-84 TEALWNKVR
+84 TEQLWQKVQD
-93 EERLIQ
+93 ENLI
-99 EFRIVYFAE
+99 EKFRIVYFAE

-122 GLSIE
+122 GISIE
-127 ENIQRLASRLG
+127 EDIQKLASRLG

-155 SEQYVRL
+155 SEQYVKL
-162 LDPVVFEPL
+162 LDPIVFEASPNPL
-171 TEEQRQLYSASR
+171 
-183 MIAQKEEDLNALA
+183 QKEASPNPLQKEGA
-196 QNALVQNALVQNE
+196 NE
-209 LVQNALVQTTPT
+209 EADHPLLLEGA
-221 PPNLG
+221 G
-226 GEEDTP
+226 GG
-232 AAESAPTVVMV
+232 S
-243 SPPELGGARG
+243 
-253 GLNNSHSCTYKDIPY
+253 YKDIPY
-268 SQIVQALLW
+268 EKIVQALLW

-284 PAEGERNTA
+284 PAEGERNMA
-293 LYTMSRYL
+293 LYTMSRYM

-309 QKLFAII
+309 QKLFVVL
-316 PHWGLPEHEVIS
+316 PHWGLSDHEAFS

-333 VASVRPTD
+333 VGSTRPAGI
-341 MPSQMKEVLSS
+341 PSQMNEVLST
-352 LGAAME
+352 LGAAIE
-358 VETEKAEDS
+358 AGTETTDDS
-367 PIPTVGNELPGILQ
+367 LITPVDAELPGILQ
-381 DLADHAPGEFKEA
+381 DLSDHAPEEFREA
-394 TLIAAMPMLGTLAT
+394 TLMAAMPMLGTLAT
-408 GIRARYNDGK
+408 GIRAKYRDGK
-418 INSASFIVD
+418 LNSASFIVD

-438 VDDEFALLMD
+438 VDSEFELLMD

-476 PCSQIRILEPNI
+476 PCSQIRIIEPNI

-597 PKFKPWTKDE
+597 PQFKAWSQEDE
-607 EERVKRQCLC
+607 EKVKRQCLC

-626 LPLINKALEEW
+626 LPLINKAIEEW
-637 DEEKRQEYLQT
+637 DEGKRQEYLQT

-655 LRRRAALN
+655 FRRRAALN

-684 KFARWY
+684 KFAVWY
-690 AERCLHY
+690 AERCFQY
-697 QLQLYGDKID
+697 QLQIYGNKVD
-707 ALHNGPSPQASKGN
+707 ALHDGALSPQASKGN
-721 VRYLDALPREF
+721 IRYLDLLPKEF

-737 VTLRL
+737 VNLRL
-742 ANNESPVVKTITW
+742 ANNESPVVKTIIY
-755 RWVKEGKIEK
+755 RWVKENLIVKIN
-765 IDTNLWR
+765 TNLWQ
-772 KIG
+772 KLPS

>member
-1 MIALSH
+1 
-7 SFSGKPRQASMAAYR
+7 MAAYR
-22 QLLAENH
+22 QLLAKNH

-40 KTLDR
+40 NRLDR

-56 ASFKNGTRK
+56 QSFNNGTRK

-75 FLDIDEKGL
+75 YLDIDEKGL
-84 TEALWNKVR
+84 TEQLWQKVQDENLI
-93 EERLIQ
+93 EEY
-99 EFRIVYFAE
+99 RIVYFAE

-122 GLSIE
+122 GATIE
-127 ENIQRLASRLG
+127 EDIQKLASRLG

-155 SEQYVRL
+155 SEKYVKL
-162 LDPVVFEPL
+162 LDPIVFEEQPSSPKLGDNRGLNEESPL
-171 TEEQRQLYSASR
+171 TE
-183 MIAQKEEDLNALA
+183 K
-196 QNALVQNALVQNE
+196 NE
-209 LVQNALVQTTPT
+209 NGSETCSDPQ

-226 GEEDTP
+226 G
-232 AAESAPTVVMV
+232 S
-243 SPPELGGARG
+243 
-253 GLNNSHSCTYKDIPY
+253 NYKGIPY
-268 SQIVQALLW
+268 ENIVQALLW

-284 PAEGERNTA
+284 PAEGERNMA
-293 LYTMSRYL
+293 LYTMSRYM

-309 QKLFAII
+309 QKLFAIL
-316 PHWGLPEHEVIS
+316 PHWGLSDHEVQS

-333 VASVRPTD
+333 VGSTRPAGI
-341 MPSQMKEVLSS
+341 PSMMNEVLSS
-352 LGAAME
+352 LGAASE
-358 VETEKAEDS
+358 AGSAESDES
-367 PIPTVGNELPGILQ
+367 TVAPVDAELPGILQ
-381 DLADHAPGEFKEA
+381 DLSDHAPEEFREA
-394 TLIAAMPMLGTLAT
+394 TLMAAMPMLGTLAT
-408 GIRARYNDGK
+408 GIRAKYRDGK
-418 INSASFIVD
+418 LNSPSFIVD

-438 VDDEFALLMD
+438 VDAEFELLMD

-462 AYSLAKKDGQDVEN
+462 EYSLAKKNGEEVEN
-476 PCSQIRILEPNI
+476 PCAQIRIIEPNI

-587 VLPDMVGAKM
+587 LLPDMVGARM
-597 PKFKPWTKDE
+597 PHFKPWSQEDE
-607 EERVKRQCLC
+607 EKVKRQCLC
-617 LMDEEGEVD
+617 LMDEEGEVE
-626 LPLINKALEEW
+626 LPLINKAIEAW

-684 KFARWY
+684 RFAVWY

-697 QLQLYGDKID
+697 QLQLYGNKID
-707 ALHNGPSPQASKGN
+707 ALHDNAVSPQASKGN
-721 VRYLDALPREF
+721 IRYLDVLPKEF

-737 VTLRL
+737 VNLRL
-742 ANNESPVVKTITW
+742 ANNESPVVKTIIY
-755 RWVKEGKIEK
+755 RWVKEGLVVK
-765 IDTNLWR
+765 TNANLWQ
-772 KIG
+772 KIQV

>member
-1 MIALSH
+1 M
-7 SFSGKPRQASMAAYR
+7 
-22 QLLAENH
+22 
-29 VEEIL
+29 
-34 QDVKQN
+34 
-40 KTLDR
+40 
-45 KKELPVWLPLA
+45 
-56 ASFKNGTRK
+56 
-65 AEDAVPSGLF
+65 PSGLF
-75 FLDIDEKGL
+75 YLDIDEKGL
-84 TEALWNKVR
+84 TEQLWQKVQDENLI
-93 EERLIQ
+93 EEY
-99 EFRIVYFAE
+99 RIVYFAE

-122 GLSIE
+122 GATIE
-127 ENIQRLASRLG
+127 EDIQKLASRLG

-155 SEQYVRL
+155 SEKYVKL
-162 LDPVVFEPL
+162 LDPEVFEEQPSSPKLGDNRGLNEESPL
-171 TEEQRQLYSASR
+171 TE
-183 MIAQKEEDLNALA
+183 K
-196 QNALVQNALVQNE
+196 NE
-209 LVQNALVQTTPT
+209 NGSETCSDPQ

-226 GEEDTP
+226 G
-232 AAESAPTVVMV
+232 S
-243 SPPELGGARG
+243 
-253 GLNNSHSCTYKDIPY
+253 NYKGIPY
-268 SQIVQALLW
+268 ENIVQALLW

-284 PAEGERNTA
+284 PAEGERNMA
-293 LYTMSRYL
+293 LYTMSRYM

-309 QKLFAII
+309 QKLFTIL
-316 PHWGLPEHEVIS
+316 PHWGLSDHEVQS

-333 VASVRPTD
+333 VGSTRPAGI
-341 MPSQMKEVLSS
+341 PSMMNEVLSS
-352 LGAAME
+352 LGAASE
-358 VETEKAEDS
+358 AGSAESDES
-367 PIPTVGNELPGILQ
+367 TVAPVDNELPGILQ
-381 DLADHAPGEFKEA
+381 DLSDHAPEEFREA
-394 TLIAAMPMLGTLAT
+394 TLMAAMPMLGTLAT
-408 GIRARYNDGK
+408 GIRAKYRDGK
-418 INSASFIVD
+418 LNSPSFIVD

-438 VDDEFALLMD
+438 VDAEFELLMD

-462 AYSLAKKDGQDVEN
+462 EYSLAKKNGEEVEN
-476 PCSQIRILEPNI
+476 PCAQIRIIEPNI

-587 VLPDMVGAKM
+587 LLPDMVGARM
-597 PKFKPWTKDE
+597 PHFKPWSQEDE
-607 EERVKRQCLC
+607 EKVKRQCLC
-617 LMDEEGEVD
+617 LMDEEGEVE
-626 LPLINKALEEW
+626 LPLINKAIEAW

-684 KFARWY
+684 RFAVWY

-697 QLQLYGDKID
+697 QLQLYGNKID
-707 ALHNGPSPQASKGN
+707 ALHDNAVSPQASKGN
-721 VRYLDALPREF
+721 IRYLDVLPKEF

-737 VTLRL
+737 VNLRL
-742 ANNESPVVKTITW
+742 ANNESPVVKTIIY
-755 RWVKEGKIEK
+755 RWVKEGLVVK
-765 IDTNLWR
+765 TNANLWQ
-772 KIG
+772 KIQV

>member
-1 MIALSH
+1 
-7 SFSGKPRQASMAAYR
+7 MAAYR

-40 KTLDR
+40 KNLDR

-56 ASFKNGTRK
+56 AGFNNGTRK

-84 TEALWNKVR
+84 TEQLWQKVQD
-93 EERLIQ
+93 ENLI
-99 EFRIVYFAE
+99 EAFRIVYFAE

-127 ENIQRLASRLG
+127 EDIQKLASRLG

-155 SEQYVRL
+155 SEQYVKL
-162 LDPVVFEPL
+162 LDPVVFE
-171 TEEQRQLYSASR
+171 ESDW
-183 MIAQKEEDLNALA
+183 KERLR
-196 QNALVQNALVQNE
+196 VGE
-209 LVQNALVQTTPT
+209 LCSGMERVEKIDAPT
-221 PPNLG
+221 PVPLV
-226 GEEDTP
+226 DSQ
-232 AAESAPTVVMV
+232 SAL
-243 SPPELGGARG
+243 SPLSTLLSPL
-253 GLNNSHSCTYKDIPY
+253 SYKGISY
-268 SQIVQALLW
+268 EKIVQSLLW

-284 PAEGERNTA
+284 PVEGERNMA

-309 QKLFAII
+309 QKIFSIL
-316 PHWGLPEHEVIS
+316 PHWGLSDHEVLA

-333 VASVRPTD
+333 VSSIRPAE
-341 MPSQMKEVLSS
+341 MPSQMKEVLSM
-352 LGAAME
+352 LGATIE
-358 VETEKAEDS
+358 VKAES
-367 PIPTVGNELPGILQ
+367 EEESLTAPINEEQPPILQ
-381 DLADHAPGEFKEA
+381 ELADHAPEEFKEA

-408 GIRARYNDGK
+408 GIRAKYRDGK
-418 INSASFIVD
+418 LNSPSFIVD

-438 VDDEFALLMD
+438 VDAEFELLMD
-448 PIIKQDEVEWQKEI
+448 PIIKQDEVEWQKEM
-462 AYSLAKKDGQDVEN
+462 AYSLAKKNGEEVEN
-476 PCSQIRILEPNI
+476 PCAAIRIIEPNI

-504 LFTYAPEIETVLK
+504 LFTYAPEIETVQK

-551 GKVTLYYNMVMCG
+551 GKVTLFYNMVMCG

-597 PKFKPWTKDE
+597 PQFKVWTKE
-607 EERVKRQCLC
+607 EEENVKRQCLC

-626 LPLINKALEEW
+626 LPLINQAIEAW
-637 DEEKRQEYLQT
+637 DEGKRQEYLQT

-675 GRQETERAI
+675 GRKETERAI
-684 KFARWY
+684 KFAVWY
-690 AERCLHY
+690 AERCLYY
-697 QLQLYGDKID
+697 QLQIYGDKID
-707 ALHNGPSPQASKGN
+707 ALNNGKLSSQVSKGN
-721 VRYLDALPREF
+721 IRYFDALSKEF

-737 VTLRL
+737 VNLRL
-742 ANNESPVVKTITW
+742 TNNESPVVKTIIY
-755 RWVKEGKIEK
+755 RWGKEGLVVKIG
-765 IDTNLWR
+765 TNLWR
-772 KIG
+772 KTIKN

>member
-40 KTLDR
+40 KNLDR

-56 ASFKNGTRK
+56 ECFINGVRK
-65 AEDAVPSGLF
+65 AENAKPSGLY

-93 EERLIQ
+93 EENLIE

-127 ENIQRLASRLG
+127 EDIQKLASRLG

-155 SEQYVRL
+155 SEQYVKL

-171 TEEQRQLYSASR
+171 TEEQKRLYG
-183 MIAQKEEDLNALA
+183 DP
-196 QNALVQNALVQNE
+196 
-209 LVQNALVQTTPT
+209 TPT
-221 PPNLG
+221 PPLDG
-226 GEEDTP
+226 RGVYAEKAQQLPAPFTPLEQQLPAPVGEGP
-232 AAESAPTVVMV
+232 GAGSV
-243 SPPELGGARG
+243 PP
-253 GLNNSHSCTYKDIPY
+253 NYKDIPY
-268 SQIVQALLW
+268 AQIVQALLW

-309 QKLFAII
+309 QKLFAIL
-316 PHWGLPEHEVIS
+316 PHWGLSDHEVIS

-333 VASVRPTD
+333 VSSVRPTE
-341 MPSQMKEVLSS
+341 MPSQMKEVLAS
-352 LGAAME
+352 LGAAKE
-358 VETEKAEDS
+358 ETPENDEDS
-367 PIPTVGNELPGILQ
+367 MASPVDDELPGILQ
-381 DLADHAPGEFKEA
+381 DLADHAPEEFKEA
-394 TLIAAMPMLGTLAT
+394 TLMAAMPMLGTLAT
-408 GIRARYNDGK
+408 SVRARYRDGK
-418 INSASFIVD
+418 LNSASFIVD

-438 VDDEFALLMD
+438 VDDEYELLLD

-462 AYSLAKKDGQDVEN
+462 AYSLANKDGKEVEN
-476 PCSQIRILEPNI
+476 PCSNIRIIEPNI
-488 GVSAF
+488 GVTAF

-517 NNKGGAWTEKND
+517 NNKGGAWTQKND

-543 RISKDSFS
+543 RVSKDSFS
-551 GKVTLYYNMVMCG
+551 GKVILYYNMVMCG
-564 TPNKCRAFFADAE
+564 TPNICRAFFADAE

-587 VLPDMVGAKM
+587 VLPDMTGAKM
-597 PKFKPWTKDE
+597 PRFGPWTKED

-626 LPLINKALEEW
+626 LPLINKAIEEW
-637 DEEKRQEYLQT
+637 DESKRQEYLQT

-655 LRRRAALN
+655 FRRRAALN

-684 KFARWY
+684 KFALWY

-697 QLQLYGDKID
+697 QLQIYGDRID
-707 ALHNGPSPQASKGN
+707 AIHNGALSTQASKGN
-721 VRYLDALPREF
+721 IRYLDALPKEF

-737 VTLRL
+737 VALRL
-742 ANNESPVVKTITW
+742 ANNESPVVKTIIC
-755 RWVKEGKIEK
+755 RWMKEGLIEK
-765 IDTNLWR
+765 IGPNLWR
-772 KIG
+772 KI

>member
-1 MIALSH
+1 MISVAN

-40 KTLDR
+40 KNLDR

-56 ASFKNGTRK
+56 ECFNNGTRK

-84 TEALWNKVR
+84 TEQLWQKVQD
-93 EERLIQ
+93 ENLIE

-122 GLSIE
+122 GISIE
-127 ENIQRLASRLG
+127 EDIQKLASRLG

-155 SEQYVRL
+155 SEQYVKL
-162 LDPVVFEPL
+162 LDPIVFEASPNPL
-171 TEEQRQLYSASR
+171 QREGAN
-183 MIAQKEEDLNALA
+183 KEADHPLLLEGA
-196 QNALVQNALVQNE
+196 
-209 LVQNALVQTTPT
+209 
-221 PPNLG
+221 G
-226 GEEDTP
+226 GG
-232 AAESAPTVVMV
+232 S
-243 SPPELGGARG
+243 
-253 GLNNSHSCTYKDIPY
+253 YKDIPY
-268 SQIVQALLW
+268 EKIVQALLW

-284 PAEGERNTA
+284 PAEGERNMA
-293 LYTMSRYL
+293 LYTMSRYM

-309 QKLFAII
+309 QKLFTIL
-316 PHWGLPEHEVIS
+316 PHWGLSDHEVIT

-333 VASVRPTD
+333 VGSTRPAE
-341 MPSQMKEVLSS
+341 MPSLMKEVLAS
-352 LGAAME
+352 LGAMME
-358 VETEKAEDS
+358 AEDEDPEES
-367 PIPTVGNELPGILQ
+367 LAPPVDSELPGLLQ
-381 DLADHAPGEFKEA
+381 ELADHAPEEFKEA

-408 GIRARYNDGK
+408 GIRAKYRDGK
-418 INSASFIVD
+418 LNSPSFIVD

-438 VDDEFALLMD
+438 VDNVFELLMD

-462 AYSLAKKDGQDVEN
+462 AYSLAQNSGQEVEN
-476 PCSQIRILEPNI
+476 PCSNIRIIEPTI
-488 GVSAF
+488 GVTAF

-517 NNKGGAWTEKND
+517 NNKGGTWTEKND

-543 RISKDSFS
+543 RISKDSIS

-587 VLPDMVGAKM
+587 QLPDMIGASM
-597 PKFKPWTKDE
+597 PRFKVWTKDE
-607 EERVKRQCLC
+607 EENVKRQCLC

-626 LPLINKALEEW
+626 LPLINKAVEAWNES
-637 DEEKRQEYLQT
+637 KREEYLQT
-648 LRYSLDV
+648 LRPSIDV
-655 LRRRAALN
+655 LRRRSALN

-684 KFARWY
+684 RFAVWY

-697 QLQLYGDKID
+697 QLQIYGDKID
-707 ALHNGPSPQASKGN
+707 ALYHGMQGTKASKSN
-721 VRYLDALPREF
+721 IRYLDTLPKEF

-737 VTLRL
+737 VALRL
-742 ANNESPVVKTITW
+742 ANGDSPVVKTVIC
-755 RWVKEGKIEK
+755 RWVKEGKVEK
-765 IDTNLWR
+765 IGTNLWQ
-772 KIG
+772 KNC

>member
-1 MIALSH
+1 MGILISKT
-7 SFSGKPRQASMAAYR
+7 FSGKPRKASMAAYR

-34 QDVKQN
+34 TDVKQN
-40 KTLDR
+40 KNVER

-56 ASFKNGTRK
+56 QSFNNGTRK

-84 TEALWNKVR
+84 TEQLWQKVQD
-93 EERLIQ
+93 ENLIQ

-127 ENIQRLASRLG
+127 ENIQKLASRLG

-155 SEQYVRL
+155 SEQYVKL
-162 LDPVVFEPL
+162 LDPVVFEETEWIDENVEKTDSPTPADDVTTDLSPL
-171 TEEQRQLYSASR
+171 TSNPSP
-183 MIAQKEEDLNALA
+183 LN
-196 QNALVQNALVQNE
+196 
-209 LVQNALVQTTPT
+209 
-221 PPNLG
+221 
-226 GEEDTP
+226 
-232 AAESAPTVVMV
+232 
-243 SPPELGGARG
+243 
-253 GLNNSHSCTYKDIPY
+253 YKGIPY
-268 SQIVQALLW
+268 EKIVQSMLW

-284 PAEGERNTA
+284 PAEGERNMA
-293 LYTMSRYL
+293 LYTMCRYL

-309 QKLFAII
+309 QKLFSIL
-316 PHWGLPEHEVIS
+316 PHWGLSDHEVMS

-333 VASVRPTD
+333 VGSTRPAGI
-341 MPSQMKEVLSS
+341 PSQMNEVLSM
-352 LGAAME
+352 LGAATE
-358 VETEKAEDS
+358 AGSETADDS
-367 PIPTVGNELPGILQ
+367 LVVPVNKELPGILQ
-381 DLADHAPGEFKEA
+381 DLSDHAPEEFKEA

-408 GIRARYNDGK
+408 GIRAKYRDGK
-418 INSASFIVD
+418 LNSPSFIVD

-438 VDDEFALLMD
+438 VDNEFELLMD

-462 AYSLAKKDGQDVEN
+462 EYSLAKKDGQEVEN

-587 VLPDMVGAKM
+587 ILPDMVGAKM
-597 PKFKPWTKDE
+597 PQFKTWSQDE
-607 EERVKRQCLC
+607 IEKVKRQCLC
-617 LMDEEGEVD
+617 LMDEEGEVS
-626 LPLINKALEEW
+626 LPLINKAIEEW
-637 DEEKRQEYLQT
+637 DESKRQEYLQT
-648 LRYSLDV
+648 LRYSIDV
-655 LRRRAALN
+655 FRRRAALN

-684 KFARWY
+684 KFAVWY
-690 AERCLHY
+690 AERCFQY
-697 QLQLYGDKID
+697 QLQIYGNKID
-707 ALHNGPSPQASKGN
+707 ALHDGALSPQASKGN
-721 VRYLDALPREF
+721 IRYLDALPKEF

-737 VTLRL
+737 VNLRL
-742 ANNESPVVKTITW
+742 ANHESPVVKTIIC
-755 RWVKEGKIEK
+755 RWVKEDLIKK
-765 IDTNLWR
+765 IDSNLWQ
-772 KIG
+772 KLQ

>member
-1 MIALSH
+1 MISVAN

-40 KTLDR
+40 KNLDR

-56 ASFKNGTRK
+56 ECFNNGTRK

-84 TEALWNKVR
+84 TEQLWQKVQD
-93 EERLIQ
+93 ENLIE

-122 GLSIE
+122 GSTIE
-127 ENIQRLASRLG
+127 EDIQRLASRLG

-155 SEQYVRL
+155 SEQYVKL
-162 LDPVVFEPL
+162 LDPIVFEPIDHSPL
-171 TEEQRQLYSASR
+171 TIDHSS
-183 MIAQKEEDLNALA
+183 AQKEANNGQCSLSETVASQSMVNDPLGQRPLA
-196 QNALVQNALVQNE
+196 TNGTQECSMN
-209 LVQNALVQTTPT
+209 
-221 PPNLG
+221 
-226 GEEDTP
+226 
-232 AAESAPTVVMV
+232 
-243 SPPELGGARG
+243 
-253 GLNNSHSCTYKDIPY
+253 YKGIPY
-268 SQIVQALLW
+268 ENIVQALLW

-293 LYTMSRYL
+293 LYTMSRYM

-309 QKLFAII
+309 QKLFALL
-316 PHWGLPEHEVIS
+316 PHWGLADHEVIT

-333 VASVRPTD
+333 VSSVRPAGI
-341 MPSQMKEVLSS
+341 PSQMNEVLST
-352 LGAAME
+352 LGAAIE
-358 VETEKAEDS
+358 AGTEPTDDSLVTPVEA
-367 PIPTVGNELPGILQ
+367 ELPGILQ
-381 DLADHAPGEFKEA
+381 DLSDHAPEEFREA
-394 TLIAAMPMLGTLAT
+394 TLMAAMPMLGTLAT
-408 GIRARYNDGK
+408 GIRAKYRDGK
-418 INSASFIVD
+418 LNSASFIID

-438 VDDEFALLMD
+438 VDNEFELLMD

-462 AYSLAKKDGQDVEN
+462 EYSLAKKDGQEVEN
-476 PCSQIRILEPNI
+476 PCSQIRIIEPNI

-587 VLPDMVGAKM
+587 VLPDMVGARM
-597 PKFKPWTKDE
+597 PQFKAWSQEDE
-607 EERVKRQCLC
+607 EKVKRQCLC

-626 LPLINKALEEW
+626 LPLINKAIEEW
-637 DEEKRQEYLQT
+637 DESKRQEYLQT

-655 LRRRAALN
+655 FRRRAALN

-675 GRQETERAI
+675 GRQETDRAI
-684 KFARWY
+684 KFAIWY

-697 QLQLYGDKID
+697 QLQIYGDKID
-707 ALHNGPSPQASKGN
+707 ALHNGTLSPQASKGN
-721 VRYLDALPREF
+721 IRYLDALPKEF

-737 VTLRL
+737 VNLRL
-742 ANNESPVVKTITW
+742 ANNESSVVKTIIY
-755 RWVKEGKIEK
+755 RWVKESLIVK
-765 IDTNLWR
+765 IDTNLWQ
-772 KIG
+772 KIQ

>member
-1 MIALSH
+1 
-7 SFSGKPRQASMAAYR
+7 MAAYR

-40 KTLDR
+40 KNLSR

-56 ASFKNGTRK
+56 ESFTNGTRK

-84 TEALWNKVR
+84 TEELWGKVWDENLI
-93 EERLIQ
+93 EEC
-99 EFRIVYFAE
+99 RIVYFAE

-122 GLSIE
+122 GLTIE
-127 ENIQRLASRLG
+127 EDIQKLASRLG

-155 SEQYVRL
+155 SEQYVKL
-162 LDPVVFEPL
+162 LDPAIFEPL
-171 TEEQRQLYSASR
+171 SEEQKKLYEVSL
-183 MIAQKEEDLNALA
+183 D
-196 QNALVQNALVQNE
+196 
-209 LVQNALVQTTPT
+209 
-221 PPNLG
+221 
-226 GEEDTP
+226 
-232 AAESAPTVVMV
+232 SAPTEVVNQTEPSEV
-243 SPPELGGARG
+243 SESQ
-253 GLNNSHSCTYKDIPY
+253 NYKGIPY
-268 SQIVQALLW
+268 EKIVQALLW

-293 LYTMSRYL
+293 LYTMARYM
-301 RFICDFDE
+301 RFICDFNE
-309 QKLFAII
+309 QKLFQIL
-316 PHWGLPEHEVIS
+316 PHWGLADHEVMS

-333 VASVRPTD
+333 IGSTRPSD
-341 MPSQMKEVLSS
+341 IPSQMKEVLSF
-352 LGAAME
+352 LGAS
-358 VETEKAEDS
+358 TEGGDEDS
-367 PIPTVGNELPGILQ
+367 DESLCAPVEKELPGILQ
-381 DLADHAPGEFKEA
+381 DLSDHAPEEFREA
-394 TLIAAMPMLGTLAT
+394 TLMAAMPMLGTLAT
-408 GIRARYNDGK
+408 SIRAKYRDGK
-418 INSASFIVD
+418 LNSPSFIVD

-438 VDDEFALLMD
+438 VDNEFELLMD

-462 AYSLAKKDGQDVEN
+462 AYSLAKKNGEEAEN
-476 PCSQIRILEPNI
+476 PCSQIRIIEPNI

-587 VLPDMVGAKM
+587 QLPDMTGAKM
-597 PKFKPWTKDE
+597 PHFKEWSKE
-607 EERVKRQCLC
+607 EEEKVKRQCLC

-626 LPLINKALEEW
+626 LPLINKAIEEW
-637 DEEKRQEYLQT
+637 DESKRQEYLQT

-675 GRQETERAI
+675 GRKETERAI
-684 KFARWY
+684 KFAVWY

-697 QLQLYGDKID
+697 QLLIYGDKID
-707 ALHNGPSPQASKGN
+707 ALHNGALINNAPKSN
-721 VRYLDALPREF
+721 MRYLDALPKEF

-737 VTLRL
+737 VNLRL
-742 ANNESPVVKTITW
+742 ANGESAVVKTIIY
-755 RWVKEGKIEK
+755 RWVKENKIEK
-765 IDTNLWR
+765 IGANLWQKR
-772 KIG
+772 LV

>member
-1 MIALSH
+1 MISVAN

-40 KTLDR
+40 KNLDR

-56 ASFKNGTRK
+56 ESFKNGTRK
-65 AEDAVPSGLF
+65 AEDAVPSGLY

-84 TEALWNKVR
+84 TEQLWNKVR
-93 EERLIQ
+93 EENLI
-99 EFRIVYFAE
+99 EAFGIVYFAE

-122 GLSIE
+122 GLSVE
-127 ENIQRLASRLG
+127 EDIQKLASRLG

-155 SEQYVRL
+155 SEQYVKL
-162 LDPVVFEPL
+162 LDPVVFEASPNPL
-171 TEEQRQLYSASR
+171 
-183 MIAQKEEDLNALA
+183 QKEGA
-196 QNALVQNALVQNE
+196 NE
-209 LVQNALVQTTPT
+209 EADHPLLLEGA
-221 PPNLG
+221 G
-226 GEEDTP
+226 GG
-232 AAESAPTVVMV
+232 S
-243 SPPELGGARG
+243 
-253 GLNNSHSCTYKDIPY
+253 YKDIPY
-268 SQIVQALLW
+268 EKIVQALLW

-284 PAEGERNTA
+284 PAEGERNMA
-293 LYTMSRYL
+293 LYTMSRYM

-309 QKLFAII
+309 QKLFVVL
-316 PHWGLPEHEVIS
+316 PHWGLSDHEAFS

-333 VASVRPTD
+333 VGSTRPAGI
-341 MPSQMKEVLSS
+341 PSQMNEVLST
-352 LGAAME
+352 LGAAIE
-358 VETEKAEDS
+358 AGTETTDDS
-367 PIPTVGNELPGILQ
+367 LITPVDAELPGILQ
-381 DLADHAPGEFKEA
+381 DLSDHAPEEFREA
-394 TLIAAMPMLGTLAT
+394 TLMAAMPMLGTLAT
-408 GIRARYNDGK
+408 GIRAKYRDGK
-418 INSASFIVD
+418 LNSASFIVD

-438 VDDEFALLMD
+438 VDSEFELLMD

-476 PCSQIRILEPNI
+476 PCSQIRIIEPNI

-597 PKFKPWTKDE
+597 PQFKAWSQEDE
-607 EERVKRQCLC
+607 EKVKRQCLC

-626 LPLINKALEEW
+626 LPLINKAIEEW
-637 DEEKRQEYLQT
+637 DEGKRQEYLQT

-655 LRRRAALN
+655 FRRRAALN

-684 KFARWY
+684 KFAIWY

-697 QLQLYGDKID
+697 QLQIYGDKID
-707 ALHNGPSPQASKGN
+707 ALHNGTLSTQASKGN
-721 VRYLDALPREF
+721 IRYLDALPKEF

-737 VTLRL
+737 VNLRL
-742 ANNESPVVKTITW
+742 ANNESPVVKTIIY
-755 RWVKEGKIEK
+755 RWVKENLIVKIN
-765 IDTNLWR
+765 TNLWQ
-772 KIG
+772 KIQ

>member
-1 MIALSH
+1 
-7 SFSGKPRQASMAAYR
+7 MAAYR

-40 KTLDR
+40 KNLNR

-56 ASFKNGTRK
+56 ESFTNGTRK
-65 AEDAVPSGLF
+65 ADDAQPSGLF

-84 TEALWNKVR
+84 TEELWGKVWDENLI
-93 EERLIQ
+93 EEC
-99 EFRIVYFAE
+99 RIVYFAE

-122 GLSIE
+122 SLSIE
-127 ENIQRLASRLG
+127 EDIQKLASRLG

-155 SEQYVRL
+155 SEQYVKL
-162 LDPVVFEPL
+162 MDPAIFEPL
-171 TEEQRQLYSASR
+171 SEEQKALY
-183 MIAQKEEDLNALA
+183 
-196 QNALVQNALVQNE
+196 
-209 LVQNALVQTTPT
+209 QTTPS
-221 PPNLG
+221 PSCSG
-226 GEEDTP
+226 GESSEEISCSGG
-232 AAESAPTVVMV
+232 ES
-243 SPPELGGARG
+243 
-253 GLNNSHSCTYKDIPY
+253 YKGIAY
-268 SQIVQALLW
+268 EKIVQALLW

-293 LYTMSRYL
+293 LYTMTRYM
-301 RFICDFDE
+301 RFICDFNE
-309 QKLFAII
+309 QKLFSIM
-316 PHWGLPEHEVIS
+316 PHWGLADHEVMS

-333 VASVRPTD
+333 VGSTRPSD
-341 MPSQMKEVLSS
+341 IPSQMKEVLSF
-352 LGAAME
+352 LGASME
-358 VETEKAEDS
+358 SGDEDS
-367 PIPTVGNELPGILQ
+367 DDALCAPVEKELPGILQ
-381 DLADHAPGEFKEA
+381 DLSDHSPEEFKEA
-394 TLIAAMPMLGTLAT
+394 TLMAAMPMLGTLAT
-408 GIRARYNDGK
+408 SIRAKYRDGK
-418 INSASFIVD
+418 LNSPSFIVD

-438 VDDEFALLMD
+438 VDNEFELLMD

-462 AYSLAKKDGQDVEN
+462 EYSLAKKNGEEVEN
-476 PCSQIRILEPNI
+476 PCSQIRIIEPNI

-587 VLPDMVGAKM
+587 LLPYMTGAKM
-597 PKFKPWTKDE
+597 PHFKEWSKE
-607 EERVKRQCLC
+607 EEEKVKRQCLC
-617 LMDEEGEVD
+617 LMDEEGEVE
-626 LPLINKALEEW
+626 LPLINKAIEEW
-637 DEEKRQEYLQT
+637 DESKRQEYLQT

-675 GRQETERAI
+675 GRKETERAI
-684 KFARWY
+684 KFAVWY

-697 QLQLYGDKID
+697 QLMIYGDKID
-707 ALHNGPSPQASKGN
+707 ALHNGSISPQASKGN
-721 VRYLDALPREF
+721 IRYLDALPKEF

-737 VTLRL
+737 VNLRL
-742 ANNESPVVKTITW
+742 ANNESAVVKTIIC
-755 RWVKEGKIEK
+755 RWGKEEK
-765 IDTNLWR
+765 IKKIGPNLWQ
-772 KIG
+772 KCPS

>member
-1 MIALSH
+1 
-7 SFSGKPRQASMAAYR
+7 MAAYR

-40 KTLDR
+40 KNLDR

-93 EERLIQ
+93 EENLIQ

-127 ENIQRLASRLG
+127 EDIQRLASRLG

-155 SEQYVRL
+155 SEQYVKL
-162 LDPVVFEPL
+162 LDPVVFGTSPDPSE
-171 TEEQRQLYSASR
+171 
-183 MIAQKEEDLNALA
+183 
-196 QNALVQNALVQNE
+196 
-209 LVQNALVQTTPT
+209 
-221 PPNLG
+221 G
-226 GEEDTP
+226 GECLRAEKSVEHTEPFPP
-232 AAESAPTVVMV
+232 ARPSSPLGRSGEV
-243 SPPELGGARG
+243 SGRSGEV
-253 GLNNSHSCTYKDIPY
+253 YKDIPY

-309 QKLFAII
+309 QKLFAIV
-316 PHWGLPEHEVIS
+316 PHWGLSDHEVIS

-333 VASVRPTD
+333 VTSVRPTD

-352 LGAAME
+352 LGAAKE
-358 VETEKAEDS
+358 VETEKAEDL
-367 PIPTVGNELPGILQ
+367 PIPSVDNELPGILQ
-381 DLADHAPGEFKEA
+381 DLADHAPEEFKEA

-462 AYSLAKKDGQDVEN
+462 AYSLAKKNGKEVEN

-626 LPLINKALEEW
+626 LPLINKALEDW

-655 LRRRAALN
+655 FRRRAALN

-668 IIAYLLE
+668 MIAYLLE

-684 KFARWY
+684 KFAVWY

-707 ALHNGPSPQASKGN
+707 ALHNGALSTQAAKGN
-721 VRYLDALPREF
+721 IRYLDALPKEF

-737 VTLRL
+737 VALRL
-742 ANNESPVVKTITW
+742 ANNESPVVKTIIC
-755 RWVKEGKIEK
+755 RWVKEGLIEK
-765 IDTNLWR
+765 IGTNLWR

>member
-1 MIALSH
+1 
-7 SFSGKPRQASMAAYR
+7 MAAYR

-40 KTLDR
+40 NNLDR

-56 ASFKNGTRK
+56 ECFTGGTRK
-65 AEDAVPSGLF
+65 AENAQPSGLF

-84 TEALWNKVR
+84 TEELWGKVW
-93 EERLIQ
+93 EQNLIE

-122 GLSIE
+122 GSSIE
-127 ENIQRLASRLG
+127 DDIQKLASRLG

-155 SEQYVRL
+155 SEQYVKL
-162 LDPVVFEPL
+162 IDPAIFEPL
-171 TEEQRQLYSASR
+171 TEEQKKMYEVAADSSTEPTQETSNLQPQTSMSYKG
-183 MIAQKEEDLNALA
+183 IAYEK
-196 QNALVQNALVQNE
+196 
-209 LVQNALVQTTPT
+209 
-221 PPNLG
+221 
-226 GEEDTP
+226 
-232 AAESAPTVVMV
+232 
-243 SPPELGGARG
+243 
-253 GLNNSHSCTYKDIPY
+253 
-268 SQIVQALLW
+268 IVQALLW

-293 LYTMSRYL
+293 LYTMTRYM

-309 QKLFAII
+309 QKLFQIL
-316 PHWGLPEHEVIS
+316 PHWGLADHEVMS

-333 VASVRPTD
+333 VGSTRPSD
-341 MPSQMKEVLSS
+341 IPSQMREVLSF
-352 LGAAME
+352 LGASME
-358 VETEKAEDS
+358 SGDEDS
-367 PIPTVGNELPGILQ
+367 DESLCAPVEKELPGILQ
-381 DLADHAPGEFKEA
+381 DLADHSPEEFKEA
-394 TLIAAMPMLGTLAT
+394 TLMAAMPMLGTLAT
-408 GIRARYNDGK
+408 SIRAKYRDGK
-418 INSASFIVD
+418 LNSPSFIVD

-438 VDDEFALLMD
+438 VDNEFELLMD

-462 AYSLAKKDGQDVEN
+462 EYSLAKKDGQEVEN
-476 PCSQIRILEPNI
+476 PCSQIRIIEPNI

-587 VLPDMVGAKM
+587 LLPDMTGAKM
-597 PKFKPWTKDE
+597 PEFKPWTKDE
-607 EERVKRQCLC
+607 EEKVKRQCLC
-617 LMDEEGEVD
+617 LMDEEGEVE
-626 LPLINKALEEW
+626 LPLINKAIEEW
-637 DEEKRQEYLQT
+637 DESKRQEYLQT

-675 GRQETERAI
+675 GRKETDRAI
-684 KFARWY
+684 KFALWY

-697 QLQLYGDKID
+697 QLQIYGDKID
-707 ALHNGPSPQASKGN
+707 ALHNGAISPQASKGN
-721 VRYLDALPREF
+721 IRYLDALPKEF

-737 VTLRL
+737 VNLRL
-742 ANNESPVVKTITW
+742 ANNESAVVKTIIY
-755 RWVKEGKIEK
+755 RWGKEEKVKKIGP
-765 IDTNLWR
+765 NLWQ
-772 KIG
+772 KLPS

>member
-1 MIALSH
+1 
-7 SFSGKPRQASMAAYR
+7 MAAYR
-22 QLLAENH
+22 QLLAKNH
-29 VEEIL
+29 VDEIL
-34 QDVKQN
+34 LDVKQN
-40 KTLDR
+40 HNLDR

-56 ASFKNGTRK
+56 QCFNNGTRK

-84 TEALWNKVR
+84 TENLWAKVW
-93 EERLIQ
+93 EENLI
-99 EFRIVYFAE
+99 EECRIAYFAE

-127 ENIQRLASRLG
+127 EDIQKLASRLG

-155 SEQYVRL
+155 SEQYVKL
-162 LDPVVFEPL
+162 LDPVVFEENRGEWREVSGERIDSSVPVSDDQTDLSPL
-171 TEEQRQLYSASR
+171 TPHLSP
-183 MIAQKEEDLNALA
+183 LN
-196 QNALVQNALVQNE
+196 
-209 LVQNALVQTTPT
+209 
-221 PPNLG
+221 
-226 GEEDTP
+226 
-232 AAESAPTVVMV
+232 
-243 SPPELGGARG
+243 
-253 GLNNSHSCTYKDIPY
+253 YKGIPY
-268 SQIVQALLW
+268 ENIVQALLW

-284 PAEGERNTA
+284 PAEGERNMA

-309 QKLFAII
+309 QKLFTIL
-316 PHWGLPEHEVIS
+316 PHWGLSDHEVLS

-333 VASVRPTD
+333 VGSTRPAGI
-341 MPSQMKEVLSS
+341 PSMMNEVLSS
-352 LGAAME
+352 LGAAIETGTETIDDSMVSP
-358 VETEKAEDS
+358 VEA
-367 PIPTVGNELPGILQ
+367 ELPGILQ
-381 DLADHAPGEFKEA
+381 DLSDHAPEEFREA

-408 GIRARYNDGK
+408 SIRAKYRDGK
-418 INSASFIVD
+418 LNSPSFIVD

-438 VDDEFALLMD
+438 VDAEFELLMD

-462 AYSLAKKDGQDVEN
+462 EYSLAKKDGQEVDN
-476 PCSQIRILEPNI
+476 PCAQIRIIEPNI

-517 NNKGGAWTEKND
+517 NNKGGTWTEKND

-597 PKFKPWTKDE
+597 PQFKAWSQEDE
-607 EERVKRQCLC
+607 EKVKRQCLC

-626 LPLINKALEEW
+626 LPLINKAIEEW
-637 DEEKRQEYLQT
+637 DEGKRQEYLQT

-684 KFARWY
+684 RFALWY

-707 ALHNGPSPQASKGN
+707 ALHNGTLSTQASKGN
-721 VRYLDALPREF
+721 IRYLDALPKEF
-732 TKEDL
+732 TKADL
-737 VTLRL
+737 VNLRL
-742 ANNESPVVKTITW
+742 ANGESPVVKTIIC
-755 RWVKEGKIEK
+755 RWVKESLIMKIG
-765 IDTNLWR
+765 TNLWQ
-772 KIG
+772 KIQ

>member
-1 MIALSH
+1 MAN
-7 SFSGKPRQASMAAYR
+7 SFSGKPRKASMAAYR
-22 QLLAENH
+22 QLLAKNH

-34 QDVKQN
+34 TDVKQN
-40 KTLDR
+40 NNLDR

-56 ASFKNGTRK
+56 ECFNNGTRK
-65 AEDAVPSGLF
+65 AEDAEASGLY

-84 TEALWNKVR
+84 TDALWKKVR
-93 EERLIQ
+93 EENLI
-99 EFRIVYFAE
+99 EAFRIVYFAK

-127 ENIQRLASRLG
+127 EDIQKLASRLG

-155 SEQYVRL
+155 SEQYVKL
-162 LDPVVFEPL
+162 LDPIVFEPL
-171 TEEQRQLYSASR
+171 TEEQKKLYVQPVVAKV
-183 MIAQKEEDLNALA
+183 AQTSVNEECSMVN
-196 QNALVQNALVQNE
+196 
-209 LVQNALVQTTPT
+209 
-221 PPNLG
+221 
-226 GEEDTP
+226 GEC
-232 AAESAPTVVMV
+232 SM
-243 SPPELGGARG
+243 
-253 GLNNSHSCTYKDIPY
+253 TYKGIAY
-268 SQIVQALLW
+268 EKIVQSLLW

-284 PAEGERNTA
+284 PAEGERNMA

-301 RFICDFDE
+301 RFICDFNE
-309 QKLFAII
+309 QKLFQIL
-316 PHWGLPEHEVIS
+316 PHWGLSDHEVLS

-333 VASVRPTD
+333 VGSTRPSE
-341 MPSQMKEVLSS
+341 MPSQMKEVLAS
-352 LGAAME
+352 LGAAQE
-358 VETEKAEDS
+358 TSSESVDDAIVTPVE
-367 PIPTVGNELPGILQ
+367 NELPDLLQ
-381 DLADHAPGEFKEA
+381 DLSDHAPEEFKEA

-408 GIRARYNDGK
+408 GIRAKYRDGK
-418 INSASFIVD
+418 LNSPSFIVD

-438 VDDEFALLMD
+438 VDNEFELLMD

-462 AYSLAKKDGQDVEN
+462 AYSLAKKNGEEVEN

-517 NNKGGAWTEKND
+517 NNKGGAWTEKDD

-597 PKFKPWTKDE
+597 PKFKMWTKDE
-607 EERVKRQCLC
+607 EEKVKRMCLC
-617 LMDEEGEVD
+617 LMDEEGEVE
-626 LPLINKALEEW
+626 LPLINKAIEDW
-637 DEEKRQEYLQT
+637 DEGKRQEYLQT

-675 GRQETERAI
+675 GHKETERAI
-684 KFARWY
+684 KFALWY

-697 QLQLYGDKID
+697 QLQIYGDKID
-707 ALHNGPSPQASKGN
+707 ALHNGTLSIQASKGN
-721 VRYLDALPREF
+721 IRYLDALPKEF
-732 TKEDL
+732 TKEDF
-737 VTLRL
+737 VNLRL
-742 ANNESPVVKTITW
+742 GNGESPVVKTIIY
-755 RWVKEGKIEK
+755 RWVKEGKIK
-765 IDTNLWR
+765 KTDTNLYQ
-772 KIG
+772 KC

>member
-1 MIALSH
+1 MSN

-40 KTLDR
+40 KNLDR

-56 ASFKNGTRK
+56 ECFSNGTRK
-65 AEDAVPSGLF
+65 AEDAQPSGLY

-84 TEALWNKVR
+84 TEQLWNKVR
-93 EERLIQ
+93 EENLIE

-127 ENIQRLASRLG
+127 EDIQKLASRLG

-155 SEQYVRL
+155 SEQYVKL

-171 TEEQRQLYSASR
+171 SEELRELYATPIINKVEPTETKNSQLS
-183 MIAQKEEDLNALA
+183 II
-196 QNALVQNALVQNE
+196 
-209 LVQNALVQTTPT
+209 
-221 PPNLG
+221 
-226 GEEDTP
+226 
-232 AAESAPTVVMV
+232 
-243 SPPELGGARG
+243 
-253 GLNNSHSCTYKDIPY
+253 NSQLSMNYKGIPY
-268 SQIVQALLW
+268 EKIVQALLW

-309 QKLFAII
+309 QKLFQIL
-316 PHWGLPEHEVIS
+316 PHWGLADHEVLS

-333 VASVRPTD
+333 VGSVRPTE
-341 MPSQMKEVLSS
+341 MPSQMKDVLAF
-352 LGAAME
+352 LGAAGE
-358 VETEKAEDS
+358 DGTEESDESLAT
-367 PIPTVGNELPGILQ
+367 PVNQELPGILQ
-381 DLADHAPGEFKEA
+381 DLADHAPEEFKEA

-408 GIRARYNDGK
+408 SVRAKYRDGK
-418 INSASFIVD
+418 LNSPSFIVD

-438 VDDEFALLMD
+438 VDNEFELLMD

-462 AYSLAKKDGQDVEN
+462 EYSLAKKDGQEVEN
-476 PCSQIRILEPNI
+476 PCSNIRIIEPNI

-551 GKVTLYYNMVMCG
+551 GKVTLFYNMVMCG

-587 VLPDMVGAKM
+587 QLPDMIGAKM
-597 PKFKPWTKDE
+597 PEFKVWTKE
-607 EERVKRQCLC
+607 EEEKVKRQCLC

-626 LPLINKALEEW
+626 LPLINQAIEEW
-637 DEEKRQEYLQT
+637 DESKRQEYLQT
-648 LRYSLDV
+648 LRPSIDV

-668 IIAYLLE
+668 LVAYLLE

-684 KFARWY
+684 KFALWY
-690 AERCLHY
+690 AERCFYY
-697 QLQLYGDKID
+697 QLLIYGDKID
-707 ALHNGPSPQASKGN
+707 ALHNGQLSLQASKGN
-721 VRYLDALPREF
+721 IRYLDILPKEF

-737 VTLRL
+737 VSLRL
-742 ANNESPVVKTITW
+742 SNNESPVVKTIIC
-755 RWVKEGKIEK
+755 RWVKEKMVEK
-765 IDTNLWR
+765 IGTNLWR
-772 KIG
+772 KCS

>member
-1 MIALSH
+1 MISVAN

-40 KTLDR
+40 KNLDR

-56 ASFKNGTRK
+56 ECFSNGTRK

-84 TEALWNKVR
+84 TEQLWQKVQD
-93 EERLIQ
+93 ENLIE

-122 GLSIE
+122 GISIE
-127 ENIQRLASRLG
+127 EDIQKLASRLG

-155 SEQYVRL
+155 SEQYVKL
-162 LDPVVFEPL
+162 LDPIVFEPL
-171 TEEQRQLYSASR
+171 TEEQKKMYTTEVAVG
-183 MIAQKEEDLNALA
+183 EDSECSMFNVPLELCSLA
-196 QNALVQNALVQNE
+196 TNE
-209 LVQNALVQTTPT
+209 TQECSMN
-221 PPNLG
+221 
-226 GEEDTP
+226 
-232 AAESAPTVVMV
+232 
-243 SPPELGGARG
+243 
-253 GLNNSHSCTYKDIPY
+253 YKGIPY
-268 SQIVQALLW
+268 EKIVQALLW

-284 PAEGERNTA
+284 PAEGERNMA
-293 LYTMSRYL
+293 LYTMSRYM

-309 QKLFAII
+309 QKLFVVL
-316 PHWGLPEHEVIS
+316 PHWGLSDHEAFS

-333 VASVRPTD
+333 VGSTRPAGI
-341 MPSQMKEVLSS
+341 PSQMNEVLST
-352 LGAAME
+352 LGAAIE
-358 VETEKAEDS
+358 AGTETTDDS
-367 PIPTVGNELPGILQ
+367 LITPVDAELPGILQ
-381 DLADHAPGEFKEA
+381 DLSDHAPEEFREA
-394 TLIAAMPMLGTLAT
+394 TLMAAMPMLGTLAT
-408 GIRARYNDGK
+408 GIRAKYRDGK
-418 INSASFIVD
+418 LNSASFIVD

-438 VDDEFALLMD
+438 VDSEFELLMD

-476 PCSQIRILEPNI
+476 PCSQIRIIEPNI

-597 PKFKPWTKDE
+597 PQFKAWSQEDE
-607 EERVKRQCLC
+607 EKVKRLCLC

-626 LPLINKALEEW
+626 LPLINKA
-637 DEEKRQEYLQT
+637 
-648 LRYSLDV
+648 
-655 LRRRAALN
+655 
-663 GFRAG
+663 RAG

-684 KFARWY
+684 KFAIWY

-697 QLQLYGDKID
+697 QLQIYGDKID
-707 ALHNGPSPQASKGN
+707 ALHNGTLSTQASKGN
-721 VRYLDALPREF
+721 IRYLDALPKEF

-737 VTLRL
+737 VNLRL
-742 ANNESPVVKTITW
+742 ANNESPVVKTIIY
-755 RWVKEGKIEK
+755 RWVKENLIVKIN
-765 IDTNLWR
+765 TNLWQ
-772 KIG
+772 KIQ

>member
-1 MIALSH
+1 
-7 SFSGKPRQASMAAYR
+7 MAAYR

-40 KTLDR
+40 KNLDR

-56 ASFKNGTRK
+56 ESFKNGTRK
-65 AEDAVPSGLF
+65 AEDAVPSGLY

-84 TEALWNKVR
+84 TEQLWNKVR
-93 EERLIQ
+93 EENLI
-99 EFRIVYFAE
+99 EAFGIVYFAE

-122 GLSIE
+122 GLSVE
-127 ENIQRLASRLG
+127 EDIQKLASRLG

-155 SEQYVRL
+155 SEQYVKL
-162 LDPVVFEPL
+162 LDPVVFEASPNPL
-171 TEEQRQLYSASR
+171 QRGASPNPL
-183 MIAQKEEDLNALA
+183 QKEGA
-196 QNALVQNALVQNE
+196 NE
-209 LVQNALVQTTPT
+209 EADHPLLLEGA
-221 PPNLG
+221 G
-226 GEEDTP
+226 GG
-232 AAESAPTVVMV
+232 S
-243 SPPELGGARG
+243 
-253 GLNNSHSCTYKDIPY
+253 YKDIPY
-268 SQIVQALLW
+268 EKIVQALLW

-284 PAEGERNTA
+284 PAEGERNMA
-293 LYTMSRYL
+293 LYTMSRYM

-309 QKLFAII
+309 QKLFVVL
-316 PHWGLPEHEVIS
+316 PHWGLSDHEAFS

-333 VASVRPTD
+333 VGSTRPAGI
-341 MPSQMKEVLSS
+341 PSQMNEVLST
-352 LGAAME
+352 LGAAIE
-358 VETEKAEDS
+358 AGTETTDDS
-367 PIPTVGNELPGILQ
+367 LITPVDAELPGILQ
-381 DLADHAPGEFKEA
+381 DLSDHAPEEFREA
-394 TLIAAMPMLGTLAT
+394 TLMAAMPMLGTLAT
-408 GIRARYNDGK
+408 GIRAKYRDGK
-418 INSASFIVD
+418 LNSASFIVD

-438 VDDEFALLMD
+438 VDSEFELLMD

-476 PCSQIRILEPNI
+476 PCSQIRIIEPNI

-597 PKFKPWTKDE
+597 PQFKAWSQEDE
-607 EERVKRQCLC
+607 EKVKRQCLC

-626 LPLINKALEEW
+626 LPLINKAIEEW
-637 DEEKRQEYLQT
+637 DEGKRQEYLQT

-655 LRRRAALN
+655 FRRRAALN

-684 KFARWY
+684 KFAIWY

-697 QLQLYGDKID
+697 QLQIYGDKID
-707 ALHNGPSPQASKGN
+707 ALHNGTLSTQASKGN
-721 VRYLDALPREF
+721 IRYLDALPKEF

-737 VTLRL
+737 VNLRL
-742 ANNESPVVKTITW
+742 ANNESPVVKTIIY
-755 RWVKEGKIEK
+755 RWVKENLIVKIN
-765 IDTNLWR
+765 TNLWQ
-772 KIG
+772 KIQ

>member
-1 MIALSH
+1 
-7 SFSGKPRQASMAAYR
+7 MAAYR
-22 QLLAENH
+22 QLLAKNH

-40 KTLDR
+40 KNLDR

-56 ASFKNGTRK
+56 ECFTGGTRK
-65 AEDAVPSGLF
+65 AEDAQPSGLF

-84 TEALWNKVR
+84 TEALWQKVQD
-93 EERLIQ
+93 ENLIE

-113 THIWAWRTP
+113 THIWAWRTS
-122 GLSIE
+122 GKSIE
-127 ENIQRLASRLG
+127 EDIQKLASRLG

-155 SEQYVRL
+155 SEQYVKL

-171 TEEQRQLYSASR
+171 KEEQKKMYATEVVTNSTEQVESNLSPLTSCPSP
-183 MIAQKEEDLNALA
+183 LN
-196 QNALVQNALVQNE
+196 
-209 LVQNALVQTTPT
+209 
-221 PPNLG
+221 
-226 GEEDTP
+226 
-232 AAESAPTVVMV
+232 
-243 SPPELGGARG
+243 
-253 GLNNSHSCTYKDIPY
+253 YKGIPY
-268 SQIVQALLW
+268 ENIVQALLW
-277 KLGYGDA
+277 KLGYGNA
-284 PAEGERNTA
+284 PVEGERNTA

-309 QKLFAII
+309 QKLFAIL
-316 PHWGLPEHEVIS
+316 PHWGLSDHEVLS

-333 VASVRPTD
+333 VSSVRPAGI
-341 MPSQMKEVLSS
+341 PSQMNEVLST
-352 LGAAME
+352 LGAAIE
-358 VETEKAEDS
+358 AGTETTDDSLVTPVEA
-367 PIPTVGNELPGILQ
+367 ELPGILQ
-381 DLADHAPGEFKEA
+381 DLSDHAPEEFREA
-394 TLIAAMPMLGTLAT
+394 TLMAAMPMLGTLAT
-408 GIRARYNDGK
+408 GIRAKYRDGK
-418 INSASFIVD
+418 LNSPSFIVD

-438 VDDEFALLMD
+438 VDSEFELLMD

-462 AYSLAKKDGQDVEN
+462 AYSLAKKDGEDVEN
-476 PCSQIRILEPNI
+476 PCANIRIIEPNI

-564 TPNKCRAFFADAE
+564 TPNKCRAFFADVE

-587 VLPDMVGAKM
+587 VLPDMVGARM
-597 PKFKPWTKDE
+597 PQFKAWSQEDE
-607 EERVKRQCLC
+607 EKVKRQCLC

-626 LPLINKALEEW
+626 LPLINKAIEEW
-637 DEEKRQEYLQT
+637 DESKRQEYLQT

-675 GRQETERAI
+675 DRQETERAI
-684 KFARWY
+684 KFALWY

-697 QLQLYGDKID
+697 QLQIYGDKID
-707 ALHNGPSPQASKGN
+707 ALHDGTLSTQASKGN
-721 VRYLDALPREF
+721 IRYLDALPKEF

-737 VTLRL
+737 VNLRL
-742 ANNESPVVKTITW
+742 ANNESPVVKTIIC
-755 RWVKEGKIEK
+755 RWVKESLIVK
-765 IDTNLWR
+765 IDTNLWQ
-772 KIG
+772 KIQP